1 MANPFLQFV
10 KPEKEQNPFLQF
22 ATQEQ
27 SEEQPEERPEEQ
39 PLAAT
44 PEQPPASVVEAA
56 PQEDFSGFFES
67 TPMTENPFSTFA
79 EAAKPT
85 LAPPETTT
93 AFKEAKKGVG
103 SAVEG
108 LKFMPEAIGL
118 SRLANKIKAVDQYY
132 PMYERIDAG
141 EKITRAEA
149 TAAILD
155 FAPIQRYQN
164 ASPEERLAMREK
176 EQQYIVKN
184 QQKIAEALPAFAEY
198 QKRMEPYMARVPG
211 ASDISSLSDFK
222 DWLAY
227 NVSSGAVQLI
237 PIMASA
243 VVAGAPGALAVG
255 TGMAMQEGVQNRL
268 EFILDKVKSLSSE
281 EQAQAVEDYLKATN
295 DTTTMVAIGSGVLDL
310 AGPVGTILR
319 KQFAKELGKE
329 AVKYETKAE
338 AAKAGL
344 KETPRELAEEGLTG
358 GAQEALQITGEQVIG
373 EQTGDVFSKDNV
385 KRVFDSAAAE
395 AAGSIAGSGINVG
408 TNVGQQMIQK
418 KAEELAVKEFERQLR
433 QKIIADSAD
442 KIAPVFDKLVDQY
455 KNQINPKTGNPYT
468 EVEAF
473 KLAGQALSKGVV
485 DVTDTEA
492 EPGAGESSISVLSG
506 EGTVSEPAPG
516 VEGIEPAGVAAVGD
530 IFSSVGGTEGAGVP
544 SLDAA
549 IQARANELIAEAAD
563 LGATIPMDV
572 AVERAT
578 TELTEEGGATVTPEV
593 TPAPEEL
600 TSKFSPA
607 YIEVGTLQ
615 KKLKELG
622 NRYLELKTKINSYY
636 GGDTLGRPT
645 GPRKG
650 SKRFNEAQALGEEAS
665 KTIAEYQET
674 ETAFKQARDAYMADP
689 ANQEEIARLRAE
701 REAPAETAAATT
713 PAETTTTTPA
723 ENIVETPATDPV
735 GFARVQALT
744 SFENRNSSDYSNP
757 EEAIDFGLDNLNDTL
772 TEYKVTDPYIRE
784 EAVEAYRNEIARLKK
799 EAATVSVDQATTATP
814 AETKLKPQGKPRGR
828 KPVVRTPE
836 EQAEAEAQRKQ
847 RQAIGRD
854 AIREAD
860 KAQAV
865 ITREFNPDDYATDD
879 AMKASALELLQER
892 QGALVAAYNTMAN
905 KSLAPNSKAK
915 QTAQAV
921 INHESVTDKERRD
934 AQARIA
940 ATEQTAR
947 SDLLKGAINRDL
959 DATYLVEDFGTAT
972 KAIEY
977 IIRTGSA
984 FEKLLAQRIKP
995 FLKGVKLVI
1004 VNNPERDIPN
1014 AKHRRKFLGQ
1024 DGSGEGN
1031 ATGLYAETA
1040 KGERIIYLSNVA
1052 DFEGIDNMTFLHEAV
1067 HGATMAQIV
1076 AYIEDPNSVSPQ
1088 ARAAIKSMNDIM
1100 LKAYAYYAVLKAGG
1114 RSVPGINSFALDEM
1128 YKLKVFTDLKEF
1140 VAYGLTQ
1147 PEMQQFLSAIP
1158 GNYDSSNK
1166 YGAFTKFVEAIR
1178 KIFNLGPQYKSAFID
1193 LVTVTDQLLNARG
1206 PVPSKNTIIAAANKL
1221 KKQNKTLN
1229 KIYRSQS
1236 ASKMASSLGQ
1246 LVVETRNVKDALRL
1260 LKSAYSALSVRSI
1273 RLILPTLTTMD
1284 ITRWIGDDITNIKT
1298 VNQTVTDM
1306 AGMRAKMIRELAEKT
1321 PEWIEFNRK
1330 YEKGGIA
1337 LGDVMNASTLL
1348 SVDPSANPDVAT
1360 TLQNDAQLKKLN
1372 TEYQAAL
1379 NDPAK
1384 TPKQRSAAKAKIT
1397 KRENEIKV
1405 VYEGGTVTNPDT
1417 GETYTV
1423 EGWDK
1428 LGKYG
1433 NGKGHEIYKMA
1444 KDTYEN
1450 TFNQHLKLLTDKIN
1464 NSNIPG
1470 TASNPNTPKG
1480 KLIAEITKNFQEAMK
1495 MGVYFPLMR
1504 YGNYWLRIGKGKS
1517 GEFHMFESATA
1528 RNYYAEKRAEES
1540 GKTLDEMVESQDFD
1554 VGDDLRDLR
1563 QEFEDSSQMLKDIFK
1578 ALEDSSQVDPNTGKA
1593 GISDVDALKD
1603 QVYQMYLMT
1612 LPERDIRRRFTHRQG
1627 KTGFSAD
1634 VIRNFI
1640 VSQHTAANQLSRLA
1654 YSDKLRLA
1662 IGSSYAELAGNP
1674 DRLKLSAFVDEI
1686 AMRAAAEMNPPAPGE
1701 FNWDSV
1707 ASVANQA
1714 VFYYMLTSPKSAL
1727 VQMTQL
1733 PVVGLPVLSA
1743 EYGVGKATA
1752 TALRYSNLFNK
1763 LGTTKKDANG
1773 DVITSWGEP
1782 SINDSGY
1789 VNKHPDPA
1797 YRATLKRAWEAA
1809 QDKDIFMSTYAAD
1822 MTARAKVPTQR
1833 YQGGAMRVLRW
1844 TGNLMG
1850 GAFHHM
1856 ERITREIMYMSSFEL
1871 EYARQIEQGAKPADA
1886 EKAAVNK
1893 AVDLVYESLFNYSQY
1908 NKPRLMKA
1916 GPIYKIATQFMTY
1929 PLQMTS
1935 YLVRNFYGMLPFLNK
1950 SQKKEAAIQFFGTL
1964 GMTTMFAGVVGLPGY
1979 SMIMGM
1985 AEGVREALRP
1995 DMEDEDADEY
2005 YDEDDDSNPLG
2016 MRNLDLWFREWFIP
2030 HYFGKDSSLAN
2041 AMGLTDEQALTL
2053 QRAVKMGPI
2062 SAFTD
2067 LNIGSS
2073 VSLNELWFRDDVP
2086 AENSKEALE
2095 QFVFSTM
2102 TGPFGSMATSLTGGV
2117 EDILNG
2123 DLVRGFEKLSPA
2135 FFRGA
2140 FTTYRLS
2147 QEGLQTRQGA
2157 EIKNAEFYTTGKL
2170 IGQALGF
2177 QSTTIAEIQKSNF
2190 KAKQMVEEIKDER
2203 KDLLQKLDKAF
2214 QKFDN
2219 NPSDANDE
2227 AIDDIFVEIDRYN
2240 YKNGMIPITNETIE
2254 RSLEGRAKRREMA
2267 DYGLILGEKEAAFVY
2282 PMLEKTRPL
2291 Q

>member
-27 SEEQPEERPEEQ
+27 SEEQPEERPEEQPEERPEEQ

-268 EFILDKVKSLSSE
+268 EFILDKVKSLSPE
-281 EQAQAVEDYLKATN
+281 EQAQAVEEYLKATN

-344 KETPRELAEEGLTG
+344 KETPKELAEEGLTG
-358 GAQEALQITGEQVIG
+358 GAQEVLQIAGEQVIG

-418 KAEELAVKEFERQLR
+418 KAEELAVKEFERQLK

-473 KLAGQALSKGVV
+473 KLAGQALSKGAV

-492 EPGAGESSISVLSG
+492 ESGAGEPSVSVLSG
-506 EGTVSEPAPG
+506 EGTISEPAPG
-516 VEGIEPAGVAAVGD
+516 AEGVEPAGVAAVSD
-530 IFSSVGGTEGAGVP
+530 IPSGVGGTEGAGVS

-578 TELTEEGGATVTPEV
+578 TELTETTEQAGDTTSAEP
-593 TPAPEEL
+593 TPA
-600 TSKFSPA
+600 SKFSPA

-622 NRYLELKTKINSYY
+622 DRYFELKTKINSYY

-650 SKRFNEAQALGEEAS
+650 SKRFNELETLGEEAS
-665 KTIAEYQET
+665 KVIAEYQET

-701 REAPAETAAATT
+701 REAPAVTPEVTTADVEATIT
-713 PAETTTTTPA
+713 QRKKQQDEAKDLA
-723 ENIVETPATDPV
+723 IRSV
-735 GFARVQALT
+735 
-744 SFENRNSSDYSNP
+744 NSAIADQESYSSLN
-757 EEAIDFGLDNLNDTL
+757 EAIQANRENLVDTL
-772 TEYKVTDPYIRE
+772 NEQGVTDVAVIDS
-784 EAVEAYRNEIARLKK
+784 ALAAFDVEAAKVIPGDKA
-799 EAATVSVDQATTATP
+799 ATP
-814 AETKLKPQGKPRGR
+814 AETQLQPKGKPRGR

-940 ATEQTAR
+940 AIEQTAR
-947 SDLLKGAINRDL
+947 SDVLAESTNRDL

-977 IIRTGSA
+977 IMRTGNA

-1004 VNNPERDIPN
+1004 VNNPEKDITN
-1014 AKHRRKFLGQ
+1014 AQHRRAF
-1024 DGSGEGN
+1024 SG

-1040 KGERIIYLSNVA
+1040 KGEKVIYLSNIA
-1052 DFEGIDNMTFLHEAV
+1052 DLEGINNMTFLHEAV
-1067 HGATMAQIV
+1067 HGA
-1076 AYIEDPNSVSPQ
+1076 NH
-1088 ARAAIKSMNDIM
+1088 RC
-1100 LKAYAYYAVLKAGG
+1100 
-1114 RSVPGINSFALDEM
+1114 
-1128 YKLKVFTDLKEF
+1128 
-1140 VAYGLTQ
+1140 
-1147 PEMQQFLSAIP
+1147 
-1158 GNYDSSNK
+1158 
-1166 YGAFTKFVEAIR
+1166 
-1178 KIFNLGPQYKSAFID
+1178 
-1193 LVTVTDQLLNARG
+1193 
-1206 PVPSKNTIIAAANKL
+1206 
-1221 KKQNKTLN
+1221 
-1229 KIYRSQS
+1229 
-1236 ASKMASSLGQ
+1236 
-1246 LVVETRNVKDALRL
+1246 
-1260 LKSAYSALSVRSI
+1260 
-1273 RLILPTLTTMD
+1273 
-1284 ITRWIGDDITNIKT
+1284 
-1298 VNQTVTDM
+1298 
-1306 AGMRAKMIRELAEKT
+1306 
-1321 PEWIEFNRK
+1321 
-1330 YEKGGIA
+1330 
-1337 LGDVMNASTLL
+1337 
-1348 SVDPSANPDVAT
+1348 
-1360 TLQNDAQLKKLN
+1360 
-1372 TEYQAAL
+1372 
-1379 NDPAK
+1379 
-1384 TPKQRSAAKAKIT
+1384 
-1397 KRENEIKV
+1397 
-1405 VYEGGTVTNPDT
+1405 
-1417 GETYTV
+1417 
-1423 EGWDK
+1423 
-1428 LGKYG
+1428 GK
-1433 NGKGHEIYKMA
+1433 
-1444 KDTYEN
+1444 
-1450 TFNQHLKLLTDKIN
+1450 
-1464 NSNIPG
+1464 
-1470 TASNPNTPKG
+1470 
-1480 KLIAEITKNFQEAMK
+1480 
-1495 MGVYFPLMR
+1495 
-1504 YGNYWLRIGKGKS
+1504 
-1517 GEFHMFESATA
+1517 
-1528 RNYYAEKRAEES
+1528 
-1540 GKTLDEMVESQDFD
+1540 
-1554 VGDDLRDLR
+1554 
-1563 QEFEDSSQMLKDIFK
+1563 
-1578 ALEDSSQVDPNTGKA
+1578 
-1593 GISDVDALKD
+1593 
-1603 QVYQMYLMT
+1603 
-1612 LPERDIRRRFTHRQG
+1612 
-1627 KTGFSAD
+1627 
-1634 VIRNFI
+1634 
-1640 VSQHTAANQLSRLA
+1640 
-1654 YSDKLRLA
+1654 
-1662 IGSSYAELAGNP
+1662 
-1674 DRLKLSAFVDEI
+1674 
-1686 AMRAAAEMNPPAPGE
+1686 
-1701 FNWDSV
+1701 
-1707 ASVANQA
+1707 
-1714 VFYYMLTSPKSAL
+1714 
-1727 VQMTQL
+1727 
-1733 PVVGLPVLSA
+1733 
-1743 EYGVGKATA
+1743 
-1752 TALRYSNLFNK
+1752 
-1763 LGTTKKDANG
+1763 
-1773 DVITSWGEP
+1773 
-1782 SINDSGY
+1782 
-1789 VNKHPDPA
+1789 
-1797 YRATLKRAWEAA
+1797 
-1809 QDKDIFMSTYAAD
+1809 
-1822 MTARAKVPTQR
+1822 
-1833 YQGGAMRVLRW
+1833 
-1844 TGNLMG
+1844 
-1850 GAFHHM
+1850 
-1856 ERITREIMYMSSFEL
+1856 
-1871 EYARQIEQGAKPADA
+1871 
-1886 EKAAVNK
+1886 
-1893 AVDLVYESLFNYSQY
+1893 
-1908 NKPRLMKA
+1908 
-1916 GPIYKIATQFMTY
+1916 
-1929 PLQMTS
+1929 
-1935 YLVRNFYGMLPFLNK
+1935 
-1950 SQKKEAAIQFFGTL
+1950 
-1964 GMTTMFAGVVGLPGY
+1964 
-1979 SMIMGM
+1979 
-1985 AEGVREALRP
+1985 
-1995 DMEDEDADEY
+1995 
-2005 YDEDDDSNPLG
+2005 
-2016 MRNLDLWFREWFIP
+2016 
-2030 HYFGKDSSLAN
+2030 
-2041 AMGLTDEQALTL
+2041 
-2053 QRAVKMGPI
+2053 
-2062 SAFTD
+2062 
-2067 LNIGSS
+2067 
-2073 VSLNELWFRDDVP
+2073 
-2086 AENSKEALE
+2086 
-2095 QFVFSTM
+2095 
-2102 TGPFGSMATSLTGGV
+2102 
-2117 EDILNG
+2117 
-2123 DLVRGFEKLSPA
+2123 
-2135 FFRGA
+2135 
-2140 FTTYRLS
+2140 
-2147 QEGLQTRQGA
+2147 
-2157 EIKNAEFYTTGKL
+2157 
-2170 IGQALGF
+2170 
-2177 QSTTIAEIQKSNF
+2177 
-2190 KAKQMVEEIKDER
+2190 
-2203 KDLLQKLDKAF
+2203 
-2214 QKFDN
+2214 
-2219 NPSDANDE
+2219 
-2227 AIDDIFVEIDRYN
+2227 
-2240 YKNGMIPITNETIE
+2240 
-2254 RSLEGRAKRREMA
+2254 
-2267 DYGLILGEKEAAFVY
+2267 
-2282 PMLEKTRPL
+2282 
-2291 Q
+2291 

>member
-1 MANPFLQFV
+1 
-10 KPEKEQNPFLQF
+10 
-22 ATQEQ
+22 
-27 SEEQPEERPEEQ
+27 
-39 PLAAT
+39 
-44 PEQPPASVVEAA
+44 
-56 PQEDFSGFFES
+56 
-67 TPMTENPFSTFA
+67 
-79 EAAKPT
+79 
-85 LAPPETTT
+85 
-93 AFKEAKKGVG
+93 
-103 SAVEG
+103 
-108 LKFMPEAIGL
+108 
-118 SRLANKIKAVDQYY
+118 
-132 PMYERIDAG
+132 
-141 EKITRAEA
+141 
-149 TAAILD
+149 
-155 FAPIQRYQN
+155 
-164 ASPEERLAMREK
+164 
-176 EQQYIVKN
+176 
-184 QQKIAEALPAFAEY
+184 
-198 QKRMEPYMARVPG
+198 VP
-211 ASDISSLSDFK
+211 
-222 DWLAY
+222 
-227 NVSSGAVQLI
+227 
-237 PIMASA
+237 
-243 VVAGAPGALAVG
+243 
-255 TGMAMQEGVQNRL
+255 
-268 EFILDKVKSLSSE
+268 
-281 EQAQAVEDYLKATN
+281 
-295 DTTTMVAIGSGVLDL
+295 
-310 AGPVGTILR
+310 
-319 KQFAKELGKE
+319 
-329 AVKYETKAE
+329 
-338 AAKAGL
+338 
-344 KETPRELAEEGLTG
+344 
-358 GAQEALQITGEQVIG
+358 
-373 EQTGDVFSKDNV
+373 
-385 KRVFDSAAAE
+385 
-395 AAGSIAGSGINVG
+395 
-408 TNVGQQMIQK
+408 
-418 KAEELAVKEFERQLR
+418 
-433 QKIIADSAD
+433 
-442 KIAPVFDKLVDQY
+442 
-455 KNQINPKTGNPYT
+455 
-468 EVEAF
+468 
-473 KLAGQALSKGVV
+473 
-485 DVTDTEA
+485 
-492 EPGAGESSISVLSG
+492 SG

-516 VEGIEPAGVAAVGD
+516 AERVGPGGVAAVSD
-530 IFSSVGGTEGAGVP
+530 IPSSVGETEGAGVP

-572 AVERAT
+572 AIERAT
-578 TELTEEGGATVTPEV
+578 TELTETIEPDVTSEVITATP
-593 TPAPEEL
+593 
-600 TSKFSPA
+600 
-607 YIEVGTLQ
+607 
-615 KKLKELG
+615 
-622 NRYLELKTKINSYY
+622 
-636 GGDTLGRPT
+636 
-645 GPRKG
+645 
-650 SKRFNEAQALGEEAS
+650 
-665 KTIAEYQET
+665 T
-674 ETAFKQARDAYMADP
+674 ETTT
-689 ANQEEIARLRAE
+689 AE
-701 REAPAETAAATT
+701 LATT
-713 PAETTTTTPA
+713 PATPATPATTAPATAASPQTPKFGFKTEKGSVYSVDEQNKTSRTKMSEGEGKGTTYDPHAVLYVSPEDAKSVLSDMQSGALDKSASVRLGYVDTKNNVFKSVKDVSEIPAEAEPLVATVDKKKNQVITFYKAKLNPAIGLSPIEKLYTPDGMANTHIGNKIVELFGQTESTTTPSSTPATTTTPA
-723 ENIVETPATDPV
+723 ET
-735 GFARVQALT
+735 Q
-744 SFENRNSSDYSNP
+744 
-757 EEAIDFGLDNLNDTL
+757 
-772 TEYKVTDPYIRE
+772 
-784 EAVEAYRNEIARLKK
+784 
-799 EAATVSVDQATTATP
+799 
-814 AETKLKPQGKPRGR
+814 LKPKGKPRGR

-865 ITREFNPDDYATDD
+865 ITREFNLDDYATED
-879 AMKASALELLQER
+879 AAKASALELLQER

-977 IIRTGSA
+977 IMRTGSA

-1076 AYIEDPNSVSPQ
+1076 AYIKDPNSVSPQ

-1114 RSVPGINSFALDEM
+1114 RSVPGINSLALDEM

-1193 LVTVTDQLLNARG
+1193 LVTVTDQLLSARG
-1206 PVPSKNTIIAAANKL
+1206 PVPSKNTIIAAANKVA
-1221 KKQNKTLN
+1221 KQNKTLN

-1236 ASKMASSLGQ
+1236 ASKIASSIGQ
-1246 LVVETRNVKDALRL
+1246 LFVETRSVKDALRL
-1260 LKSAYSALSVRSI
+1260 LNL
-1273 RLILPTLTTMD
+1273 
-1284 ITRWIGDDITNIKT
+1284 KT

-1330 YEKGGIA
+1330 YEQGGIA
-1337 LGDVMNASTLL
+1337 LGDVTNASTLL
-1348 SVDPSANPDVAT
+1348 NVDPSANPDVAT
-1360 TLQNDAQLKKLN
+1360 ALQNDAQLKQLN

-1384 TPKQRSAAKAKIT
+1384 TPKQRSAAKARVT
-1397 KRENEIKV
+1397 KRENDIKV

-1417 GETYTV
+1417 NESYTM

-1433 NGKGHEIYKMA
+1433 KGKGHEIYKMA

-1450 TFNQHLKLLTDKIN
+1450 TFNMHMQLLTDKIN
-1464 NSNIPG
+1464 KSNIPG

-1517 GEFHMFESATA
+1517 GEFYMFESATA
-1528 RNYYAEKRAEES
+1528 RNYYAAKRAEES
-1540 GKTLDEMVESQDFD
+1540 GKTLDEMVESQEFD

-1563 QEFEDSSQMLKDIFK
+1563 KEFEDSSQMLKDIFK

-1612 LPERDIRRRFTHRQG
+1612 LPERDIRRKFTHRQG

-1662 IGSSYAELAGNP
+1662 IGSAYAELAGNP

-1686 AMRAAAEMNPPAPGE
+1686 AMRAAAEMSPAAPGE

-1714 VFYYMLTSPKSAL
+1714 VFFYMLTSPKSAL

-1733 PVVGLPVLSA
+1733 PIVGLPVLSA

-1763 LGTTKKDANG
+1763 LGTTKKDKNG
-1773 DVITSWGEP
+1773 DVITEWGQP

-1797 YRATLKRAWEAA
+1797 YRAVLKRAWEAG
-1809 QDKDIFMSTYAAD
+1809 QDKDLYGATFASD

-1850 GAFHHM
+1850 GSFHHM

-1871 EYARQIEQGAKPADA
+1871 EYARQIKQGAKPADA

-1893 AVDLVYESLFNYSQY
+1893 AVDLVYESLFNYTQY

-1916 GPIYKIATQFMTY
+1916 GAIPKIATQFMTY

-1935 YLVRNFYGMLPFLNK
+1935 YLVRNFIGMLPFLNK
-1950 SQKKEAAIQFFGTL
+1950 SQKKEAAIQFFGTI
-1964 GMTTMFAGVVGLPGY
+1964 GMTGMFAGVVGLPGY

-2005 YDEDDDSNPLG
+2005 YDDDDDGNPLG
-2016 MRNLDLWFREWFIP
+2016 KRNLDLWFREWFIP
-2030 HYFGKDSSLAN
+2030 TYFGPNSDLAS
-2041 AMGLTDEQALTL
+2041 AMGLTEEQALTL
-2053 QRAVKMGPI
+2053 QRAVKLGPI

-2073 VSLNELWFRDDVP
+2073 VSLNNLFFDNDVP

-2095 QFVFSTM
+2095 QFAFSTM
-2102 TGPFGSMATSLTGGV
+2102 TGPFGSMATSLAGAY
-2117 EDILNG
+2117 DDFNNG

-2157 EIKNAEFYTTGKL
+2157 EIKDAEFYTTGKL
-2170 IGQALGF
+2170 VGQALGF
-2177 QSTTIAEIQKSNF
+2177 QSTTVAEIQKSNF
-2190 KAKQMVEEIKDER
+2190 IAKQMVLDIQKER

-2214 QKFDN
+2214 QKSDN
-2219 NPSDANDE
+2219 NPSDANEE

>member
-1 MANPFLQFV
+1 MANFSFEDALGPRPKGFSFEEAF
-10 KPEKEQNPFLQF
+10 KPLEEEKEDESIFRSIADVPLSLGRGAVQGVRFLADTFGADNPVSNAL
-22 ATQEQ
+22 
-27 SEEQPEERPEEQ
+27 R
-39 PLAAT
+39 
-44 PEQPPASVVEAA
+44 
-56 PQEDFSGFFES
+56 G
-67 TPMTENPFSTFA
+67 TEGYIGDLMSA
-79 EAAKPT
+79 GAKRD
-85 LAPPETTT
+85 AKEISRIM
-93 AFKEAKKGVG
+93 KEAEDKGVG
-103 SAVEG
+103 AQLLAALKALTIAPVDLVTQALGTAAPTILGGIAGLAVKGG
-108 LKFMPEAIGL
+108 LKAGATAAQIASGSKLAGQIGAGVGGAMGAGVVKSTIYDVVYEEVLKKTKSEEIAKAKAQEAQSYTGDNWDSILGGTALGTIAGITGIEKNIVGRL
-118 SRLANKIKAVDQYY
+118 SAKKAAQ
-132 PMYERIDAG
+132 EAG
-141 EKITRAEA
+141 EKAAAEVVKT
-149 TAAILD
+149 TAKKSI
-155 FAPIQRYQN
+155 
-164 ASPEERLAMREK
+164 
-176 EQQYIVKN
+176 
-184 QQKIAEALPAFAEY
+184 
-198 QKRMEPYMARVPG
+198 
-211 ASDISSLSDFK
+211 
-222 DWLAY
+222 
-227 NVSSGAVQLI
+227 
-237 PIMASA
+237 
-243 VVAGAPGALAVG
+243 AGAAA
-255 TGMAMQEGVQNRL
+255 
-268 EFILDKVKSLSSE
+268 
-281 EQAQAVEDYLKATN
+281 
-295 DTTTMVAIGSGVLDL
+295 
-310 AGPVGTILR
+310 
-319 KQFAKELGKE
+319 KE
-329 AVKYETKAE
+329 AVPE
-338 AAKAGL
+338 
-344 KETPRELAEEGLTG
+344 
-358 GAQEALQITGEQVIG
+358 GAQAGQEQLAANIALQREGFDVPTFRGVAGQIALEGTLSSVLGAGVEATGRLVTPQEQQ
-373 EQTGDVFSKDNV
+373 ETQELKDLE
-385 KRVFDSAAAE
+385 KL
-395 AAGSIAGSGINVG
+395 SGQEKVV
-408 TNVGQQMIQK
+408 TTS
-418 KAEELAVKEFERQLR
+418 E
-433 QKIIADSAD
+433 D
-442 KIAPVFDKLVDQY
+442 KIAPVFDQLVDQY
-455 KNQINPKTGNPYT
+455 KAEGAT
-468 EVEAF
+468 EAEAF
-473 KLAGQALSKGVV
+473 KLAGQAILVQRLDDVSKGVV
-485 DVTDTEA
+485 DVTDTKA
-492 EPGAGESSISVLSG
+492 KPGAGAPSVSVPSG

-516 VEGIEPAGVAAVGD
+516 VEGVEPAGVAAVSD
-530 IFSSVGGTEGAGVP
+530 ISSGVGGTEGAGVP

-578 TELTEEGGATVTPEV
+578 TELTEEGDTTSVEP
-593 TPAPEEL
+593 TPA
-600 TSKFSPA
+600 SKFSPA

-665 KTIAEYQET
+665 KILTEYQET

-689 ANQEEIARLRAE
+689 ANQEEIAKLRAE
-701 REAPAETAAATT
+701 REAPADTT
-713 PAETTTTTPA
+713 PADTTPA
-723 ENIVETPATDPV
+723 DTTPADTTPLILLIQPLLIQPLLIQPLPADTTPADTTPADTTPADTTPAT
-735 GFARVQALT
+735 
-744 SFENRNSSDYSNP
+744 
-757 EEAIDFGLDNLNDTL
+757 
-772 TEYKVTDPYIRE
+772 
-784 EAVEAYRNEIARLKK
+784 
-799 EAATVSVDQATTATP
+799 TTTP

-865 ITREFNPDDYATDD
+865 ITREFNLDDYATED
-879 AMKASALELLQER
+879 AAKASALELLQER

-940 ATEQTAR
+940 ATEQTTAR
-947 SDLLKGAINRDL
+947 SDLLTGATNQDL

-977 IIRTGSA
+977 IMRTGSA

-1014 AKHRRKFLGQ
+1014 AKLRRKFRG
-1024 DGSGEGN
+1024 
-1031 ATGLYAETA
+1031 ATGMYAETA
-1040 KGERIIYLSNVA
+1040 KGERTIYLSNIA
-1052 DFEGIDNMTFLHEAV
+1052 NLEGISNMTFLHEAV
-1067 HGATMAQIV
+1067 HGATMAQIN
-1076 AYIEDPNSVSPQ
+1076 AYIKDPNSVSPQ

-1100 LKAYAYYAVLKAGG
+1100 LKAYAYYAILKAGG
-1114 RSVPGINSFALDEM
+1114 RSVRGVDSIALDDM
-1128 YKLKVFTDLKEF
+1128 DKLKVFIDLKEF

-1193 LVTVTDQLLNARG
+1193 LVAVTDQLLSARG
-1206 PVPSKNTIIAAANKL
+1206 PVPSKNTIIAAANKVA
-1221 KKQNKTLN
+1221 KQNKTLN

-1236 ASKMASSLGQ
+1236 ASKIASSIGQ
-1246 LVVETRNVKDALRL
+1246 LFVETRSVKDALRL
-1260 LKSAYSALSVRSI
+1260 LKSVYGALKVGSI
-1273 RLILPTLTTMD
+1273 RTILPTLTTMD
-1284 ITRWIGDDITNIKT
+1284 ITRLVGDDIANLKT

-1330 YEKGGIA
+1330 YEQGGIA

-1360 TLQNDAQLKKLN
+1360 ALQNDAQLKQLN

-1384 TPKQRSAAKAKIT
+1384 TPKQRSAAKARVT
-1397 KRENEIKV
+1397 KRENDIKV

-1417 GETYTV
+1417 NETYTM

-1433 NGKGHEIYKMA
+1433 KGKGHEIYKMA

-1464 NSNIPG
+1464 KSNIPG

-1517 GEFHMFESATA
+1517 GEFYMFESATA
-1528 RNYYAEKRAEES
+1528 RNYYAAKRAEES
-1540 GKTLDEMVESQDFD
+1540 GKTLDEMVESQEFD

-1563 QEFEDSSQMLKDIFK
+1563 KEFEDSSQMLKDIFK

-1612 LPERDIRRRFTHRQG
+1612 LPERDIRRKFTHRQG

-1662 IGSSYAELAGNP
+1662 IGSAYAELAGNP

-1686 AMRAAAEMNPPAPGE
+1686 AMRAAAEMSPAAPGE

-1752 TALRYSNLFNK
+1752 TAIRYSNLFNK

-1773 DVITSWGEP
+1773 DIITSWGEP

-1850 GAFHHM
+1850 GAFHHL

-1893 AVDLVYESLFNYSQY
+1893 AVDLVYESLFNYTQY

-1916 GPIYKIATQFMTY
+1916 GAIPKIATQFMTY

-1935 YLVRNFYGMLPFLNK
+1935 YLVRNFIGMLPFLNK
-1950 SQKKEAAIQFFGTL
+1950 SQKKEAAIQFFGTI
-1964 GMTTMFAGVVGLPGY
+1964 GMTAMFAGVVGLPGY

-2005 YDEDDDSNPLG
+2005 YDDDDEGNPLG
-2016 MRNLDLWFREWFIP
+2016 KRNLDLWLREWFIP
-2030 HYFGKDSSLAN
+2030 TYFGPDSGLAS
-2041 AMGLTDEQALTL
+2041 AMGLTEEQALTL
-2053 QRAVKMGPI
+2053 QRAVKLGPI

-2073 VSLNELWFRDDVP
+2073 VSLNNLFFDSDVP

-2095 QFVFSTM
+2095 QFAFSTM
-2102 TGPFGSMATSLTGGV
+2102 TGPFGSMATSLAGAY
-2117 EDILNG
+2117 DDFNNG

-2157 EIKNAEFYTTGKL
+2157 EIKDAEFYTTGKL
-2170 IGQALGF
+2170 VGQALGF
-2177 QSTTIAEIQKSNF
+2177 QSTTVAEIQKSNF
-2190 KAKQMVEEIKDER
+2190 IAKQMVLDIQKER

-2214 QKFDN
+2214 QKSDN
-2219 NPSDANDE
+2219 NPSDANEE

>member
-268 EFILDKVKSLSSE
+268 QFILDKVKSLPPE
-281 EQAQAVEDYLKATN
+281 EQAQAVEEYLKATN

-455 KNQINPKTGNPYT
+455 KAQGAS
-468 EVEAF
+468 EAEAF

-492 EPGAGESSISVLSG
+492 EPGAGESSVSVPSG

-516 VEGIEPAGVAAVGD
+516 AEGIEPAGVAAVGD
-530 IFSSVGGTEGAGVP
+530 IPSSIGGTEGAGVP

-622 NRYLELKTKINSYY
+622 DRYLELKTKINSYY

-799 EAATVSVDQATTATP
+799 EAATVSVDQATTTTP

-947 SDLLKGAINRDL
+947 SDVLAESTNRDL

-977 IIRTGSA
+977 IMRTGNA

-1004 VNNPERDIPN
+1004 VSNPEKDIPN
-1014 AKHRRKFLGQ
+1014 AKHRRAFRG
-1024 DGSGEGN
+1024 

-1040 KGERIIYLSNVA
+1040 KGERTIYLSNIA
-1052 DFEGIDNMTFLHEAV
+1052 DLEGINNMTFLHEAV
-1067 HGATMAQIV
+1067 HGATMAQIN
-1076 AYIEDPNSVSPQ
+1076 AYIKDPSSVSPE
-1088 ARAAIKSMNDIM
+1088 AREAIKGMNDVM
-1100 LKAYAYYAVLKAGG
+1100 LQAYKYYAVLNVAGKTD
-1114 RSVPGINSFALDEM
+1114 PLQDAL
-1128 YKLKVFTDLKEF
+1128 YNLGAFSDLKEF

-1147 PEMQQFLSAIP
+1147 PEMQNFLMSIP
-1158 GNYDSSNK
+1158 GNYKFPEKVPNR
-1166 YGAFTKFVEAIR
+1166 GALTKFIDSIR
-1178 KIFNLGPQYKSAFID
+1178 KMFNLGPQHASAFQD
-1193 LVTVTDQLLNARG
+1193 LVVVTDQLLRAPG

-1246 LVVETRNVKDALRL
+1246 LILETRNVKDALRL

-1273 RLILPTLTTMD
+1273 RLVLPTLTTMD
-1284 ITRWIGDDITNIKT
+1284 ITRWIGDDIANLKT

-1464 NSNIPG
+1464 KSNIPG

-1662 IGSSYAELAGNP
+1662 IGSAYAELAGNP

-1686 AMRAAAEMNPPAPGE
+1686 AMRAAAEMSPAAPGE

-1743 EYGVGKATA
+1743 EYGMGKATA
-1752 TALRYSNLFNK
+1752 TAIRYSNLFNK

-1964 GMTTMFAGVVGLPGY
+1964 GMTTMFAGLVGLPGY

>member
-1 MANPFLQFV
+1 MAFVPFTGELDPPEKQASQFV
-10 KPEKEQNPFLQF
+10 PFTGELDPPKEP
-22 ATQEQ
+22 QEQ
-27 SEEQPEERPEEQ
+27 LKEEDESFLRSIADV
-39 PLAAT
+39 PLSLGRGAVQGVRFLADT
-44 PEQPPASVVEAA
+44 FGADNPVSNALR
-56 PQEDFSGFFES
+56 S
-67 TPMTENPFSTFA
+67 TEGYIGDLMSA
-79 EAAKPT
+79 GAKRD
-85 LAPPETTT
+85 AKEISRIM
-93 AFKEAKKGVG
+93 KEAEDKGVG
-103 SAVEG
+103 AQLLAALKALTIAPVDLVTQALGTAAPTILGGVAGLAIKGG
-108 LKFMPEAIGL
+108 LKAGATAAQIASGSKLAGQIGAGVGGAMGAGVVKSTIYDVVYEEVLKKTKSEEIAKAKAQEAQSYTGDNWDSILGGTALGTIAGITGIEKNIVGRL
-118 SRLANKIKAVDQYY
+118 SAKKAAQ
-132 PMYERIDAG
+132 EAG
-141 EKITRAEA
+141 EK
-149 TAAILD
+149 
-155 FAPIQRYQN
+155 
-164 ASPEERLAMREK
+164 
-176 EQQYIVKN
+176 
-184 QQKIAEALPAFAEY
+184 
-198 QKRMEPYMARVPG
+198 
-211 ASDISSLSDFK
+211 
-222 DWLAY
+222 
-227 NVSSGAVQLI
+227 
-237 PIMASA
+237 
-243 VVAGAPGALAVG
+243 
-255 TGMAMQEGVQNRL
+255 
-268 EFILDKVKSLSSE
+268 
-281 EQAQAVEDYLKATN
+281 
-295 DTTTMVAIGSGVLDL
+295 
-310 AGPVGTILR
+310 
-319 KQFAKELGKE
+319 
-329 AVKYETKAE
+329 
-338 AAKAGL
+338 
-344 KETPRELAEEGLTG
+344 
-358 GAQEALQITGEQVIG
+358 
-373 EQTGDVFSKDNV
+373 
-385 KRVFDSAAAE
+385 AAAE
-395 AAGSIAGSGINVG
+395 VVKTTAKKSIAGAGAREAIPEAAQASQEQLAGNIALQREGFDVPTFRGVAGQGALEGLLSFGLGVGVEATGRLVTPQEQQETQELKDLEKLSGQEKVV
-408 TNVGQQMIQK
+408 TTS
-418 KAEELAVKEFERQLR
+418 E
-433 QKIIADSAD
+433 D
-442 KIAPVFDKLVDQY
+442 KIAPVFDQLVDQY
-455 KNQINPKTGNPYT
+455 KAEGAT
-468 EVEAF
+468 EAEAF
-473 KLAGQALSKGVV
+473 KLAGQAILVQRLDDVSKGVV
-485 DVTDTEA
+485 DVTDTKTK
-492 EPGAGESSISVLSG
+492 PGAGAPSVSVPSG

-516 VEGIEPAGVAAVGD
+516 VEGVEPAGVAAVSD
-530 IFSSVGGTEGAGVP
+530 ISSGVGGTEGAGVP

-572 AVERAT
+572 AIERAT
-578 TELTEEGGATVTPEV
+578 TELTETIEPDVTSEVITATP
-593 TPAPEEL
+593 
-600 TSKFSPA
+600 
-607 YIEVGTLQ
+607 
-615 KKLKELG
+615 
-622 NRYLELKTKINSYY
+622 
-636 GGDTLGRPT
+636 
-645 GPRKG
+645 
-650 SKRFNEAQALGEEAS
+650 
-665 KTIAEYQET
+665 T
-674 ETAFKQARDAYMADP
+674 ETTT
-689 ANQEEIARLRAE
+689 AE
-701 REAPAETAAATT
+701 LATT
-713 PAETTTTTPA
+713 PATTAPATAASPQTETTPLKFGLA
-723 ENIVETPATDPV
+723 SSIVETPKV
-735 GFARVQALT
+735 GFKTEKGSVYSVDEQNKTSRTKMSEGEGKGTTYDPHAVLYVSPEDAKSVLSDMQSGALDKSASVRLGYVDT
-744 SFENRNSSDYSNP
+744 KNNVFKSVKDVSEIP
-757 EEAIDFGLDNLNDTL
+757 AEAEPL
-772 TEYKVTDPYIRE
+772 V
-784 EAVEAYRNEIARLKK
+784 
-799 EAATVSVDQATTATP
+799 ATVDKKKNQVITFYKAKLNPAIGLSPIEKLYTPDGMANTHIGNKIVELFGQTESTTTPSSTPATTTTP

-865 ITREFNPDDYATDD
+865 ITREFNLDDYATED
-879 AMKASALELLQER
+879 AAKASALELLQER

-940 ATEQTAR
+940 ATEQTTAR
-947 SDLLKGAINRDL
+947 SDLLTGATNQDL

-977 IIRTGSA
+977 IMRTGSA

-1014 AKHRRKFLGQ
+1014 AKLRRKFRG
-1024 DGSGEGN
+1024 
-1031 ATGLYAETA
+1031 ATGMYAETA
-1040 KGERIIYLSNVA
+1040 KGERTIYLSNIA
-1052 DFEGIDNMTFLHEAV
+1052 NLEGISNMTFLHEAV
-1067 HGATMAQIV
+1067 HGATMAQIN
-1076 AYIEDPNSVSPQ
+1076 AYIKDPNSVSPQ
-1088 ARAAIKSMNDIM
+1088 AREAIKSMNDIM
-1100 LKAYAYYAVLKAGG
+1100 LKAYAYYAILKAGG
-1114 RSVPGINSFALDEM
+1114 RSVRGVDSIALDDM
-1128 YKLKVFTDLKEF
+1128 DKLKVFIDLKEF

-1158 GNYDSSNK
+1158 GNYGSSNK
-1166 YGAFTKFVEAIR
+1166 YGAFNKFIDAIR

-1193 LVTVTDQLLNARG
+1193 LVAVTDQLLSARG
-1206 PVPSKNTIIAAANKL
+1206 PVPSKNTIIAAANKVA
-1221 KKQNKTLN
+1221 KQNKTLN

-1236 ASKMASSLGQ
+1236 ASKIASSIGQ
-1246 LVVETRNVKDALRL
+1246 LFVETRSVKDALRL
-1260 LKSAYSALSVRSI
+1260 LKSVYGALKVGSI
-1273 RLILPTLTTMD
+1273 RTILPTLTTMD
-1284 ITRWIGDDITNIKT
+1284 ITRLVGDDIANLKT

-1330 YEKGGIA
+1330 YEQGGIA

-1360 TLQNDAQLKKLN
+1360 ALQNDAQLKQLN

-1384 TPKQRSAAKAKIT
+1384 TPKQRSAAKARVT
-1397 KRENEIKV
+1397 KRENDIKV

-1417 GETYTV
+1417 NESYTM

-1428 LGKYG
+1428 LGKYDK
-1433 NGKGHEIYKMA
+1433 GKGHEIYKMA

-1464 NSNIPG
+1464 KSNIPG

-1517 GEFHMFESATA
+1517 GEFYMFESATA
-1528 RNYYAEKRAEES
+1528 RNYYAAKRAEES
-1540 GKTLDEMVESQDFD
+1540 GKTLDEMVESQEFD

-1563 QEFEDSSQMLKDIFK
+1563 KEFEDSSQMLKDIFK

-1612 LPERDIRRRFTHRQG
+1612 LPERDIRRKFTHRQG

-1634 VIRNFI
+1634 VIRNFV

-1662 IGSSYAELAGNP
+1662 IGSAYAELAGNP

-1686 AMRAAAEMNPPAPGE
+1686 AMRAAAEMSPAAPGE

-1850 GAFHHM
+1850 GAFHHL

-1893 AVDLVYESLFNYSQY
+1893 AVDLVYESLFNYTQY

-1916 GPIYKIATQFMTY
+1916 GAIPKIATQFMTY

-1935 YLVRNFYGMLPFLNK
+1935 YLVRNFIGMLPFLNK
-1950 SQKKEAAIQFFGTL
+1950 SQKKEAAIQFFGTI
-1964 GMTTMFAGVVGLPGY
+1964 GMTGMFAGVVGLPGY

-2005 YDEDDDSNPLG
+2005 YDDDDEGNPLG
-2016 MRNLDLWFREWFIP
+2016 KRNLDLWFREWFIP
-2030 HYFGKDSSLAN
+2030 TYFGPDSGLAS
-2041 AMGLTDEQALTL
+2041 AMGLTEEQALTL
-2053 QRAVKMGPI
+2053 QRAVKLGPI

-2073 VSLNELWFRDDVP
+2073 VSLNNLFFDSDVP

-2095 QFVFSTM
+2095 QFAFSTM
-2102 TGPFGSMATSLTGGV
+2102 TGPFGSMATSLAGAY
-2117 EDILNG
+2117 DDFNNG

-2157 EIKNAEFYTTGKL
+2157 EIKDAEFYTTGKL
-2170 IGQALGF
+2170 VGQALGF
-2177 QSTTIAEIQKSNF
+2177 QSTTVAEIQKSNF
-2190 KAKQMVEEIKDER
+2190 IAKQMVLDIQKER

-2214 QKFDN
+2214 QKSDN
-2219 NPSDANDE
+2219 NPSDANEE

>member
-1 MANPFLQFV
+1 MANFSFEDALGPRPKGFSFEEAF
-10 KPEKEQNPFLQF
+10 KPLEEEKEDESIFRSIADVPLSLGRGAVQGVRFLADTFGADNPVSNAL
-22 ATQEQ
+22 
-27 SEEQPEERPEEQ
+27 R
-39 PLAAT
+39 
-44 PEQPPASVVEAA
+44 
-56 PQEDFSGFFES
+56 S
-67 TPMTENPFSTFA
+67 TEGYIGDLMSA
-79 EAAKPT
+79 GAKRD
-85 LAPPETTT
+85 AKEISRIM
-93 AFKEAKKGVG
+93 KEAEDKGVG
-103 SAVEG
+103 AQLLAALKALTIAPVDLVTQALGTAAPTILGGIAGLAIKGG
-108 LKFMPEAIGL
+108 LKAGATAAQIASGSKLAGQIGAGVGGAMGAGVVKSTIYDVVYEEVLKKTGSEEIAKAKAQEAQSYTGDNWDSILGGTALGTIAGITGIEKNIVGRL
-118 SRLANKIKAVDQYY
+118 SAKKAAQ
-132 PMYERIDAG
+132 EAG
-141 EKITRAEA
+141 EKAAAEVVKT
-149 TAAILD
+149 TAKKSI
-155 FAPIQRYQN
+155 
-164 ASPEERLAMREK
+164 
-176 EQQYIVKN
+176 
-184 QQKIAEALPAFAEY
+184 
-198 QKRMEPYMARVPG
+198 
-211 ASDISSLSDFK
+211 
-222 DWLAY
+222 
-227 NVSSGAVQLI
+227 
-237 PIMASA
+237 
-243 VVAGAPGALAVG
+243 AGAAA
-255 TGMAMQEGVQNRL
+255 
-268 EFILDKVKSLSSE
+268 
-281 EQAQAVEDYLKATN
+281 
-295 DTTTMVAIGSGVLDL
+295 
-310 AGPVGTILR
+310 
-319 KQFAKELGKE
+319 KE
-329 AVKYETKAE
+329 AVPE
-338 AAKAGL
+338 
-344 KETPRELAEEGLTG
+344 
-358 GAQEALQITGEQVIG
+358 GAQAGQEQLAANIALQREGFDVPTFRGVAGQIALEGTLSSVLGAGVEATGRLVTPQEQQ
-373 EQTGDVFSKDNV
+373 ETQELKDLE
-385 KRVFDSAAAE
+385 KL
-395 AAGSIAGSGINVG
+395 SGQEKVV
-408 TNVGQQMIQK
+408 TTS
-418 KAEELAVKEFERQLR
+418 E
-433 QKIIADSAD
+433 D
-442 KIAPVFDKLVDQY
+442 KIAPVFDQLVDQY
-455 KNQINPKTGNPYT
+455 KAEGAT
-468 EVEAF
+468 EAEAF
-473 KLAGQALSKGVV
+473 KLAGQAILVQRLDDVSKGVV
-485 DVTDTEA
+485 DVTDTKA
-492 EPGAGESSISVLSG
+492 KPGAGAPSVSVPSG
-506 EGTVSEPAPG
+506 EGTISEPAPG
-516 VEGIEPAGVAAVGD
+516 AERVGPGGVAAVSD
-530 IFSSVGGTEGAGVP
+530 IPSSVGETEGAGVP

-578 TELTEEGGATVTPEV
+578 TELTEEGDTTSVEP
-593 TPAPEEL
+593 TPA
-600 TSKFSPA
+600 SKFSPA

-701 REAPAETAAATT
+701 REAPAETAVATPPADTT
-713 PAETTTTTPA
+713 PADTTPA
-723 ENIVETPATDPV
+723 DTTPA
-735 GFARVQALT
+735 
-744 SFENRNSSDYSNP
+744 
-757 EEAIDFGLDNLNDTL
+757 DT
-772 TEYKVTDPYIRE
+772 TPADTTPADTTP
-784 EAVEAYRNEIARLKK
+784 AD
-799 EAATVSVDQATTATP
+799 TTPATTATP

-1076 AYIEDPNSVSPQ
+1076 AYIKDPNSVSPQ

-1114 RSVPGINSFALDEM
+1114 RSVPGINSLALDEM

-1166 YGAFTKFVEAIR
+1166 YGAFNKFIDAIR

-1193 LVTVTDQLLNARG
+1193 LVAVTDQLLSARG
-1206 PVPSKNTIIAAANKL
+1206 PVPSKNTIIAAANKVA
-1221 KKQNKTLN
+1221 KQNKTLN

-1236 ASKMASSLGQ
+1236 ASKIASSIGQ
-1246 LVVETRNVKDALRL
+1246 LFVETRSVKDALRL
-1260 LKSAYSALSVRSI
+1260 LKSVYGALKVGSI
-1273 RLILPTLTTMD
+1273 RTILPTLTTMD
-1284 ITRWIGDDITNIKT
+1284 ITRLVGDDIANLKT

-1330 YEKGGIA
+1330 YEQGGIA

-1360 TLQNDAQLKKLN
+1360 ALQNDAQLKQLN

-1384 TPKQRSAAKAKIT
+1384 TPKQRSAAKARVT
-1397 KRENEIKV
+1397 KRENDIKV

-1417 GETYTV
+1417 NESYTM

-1433 NGKGHEIYKMA
+1433 KGKGHEIYKMA

-1464 NSNIPG
+1464 KSNIPG

-1517 GEFHMFESATA
+1517 GEFYMFESATA
-1528 RNYYAEKRAEES
+1528 RNYYAAKRAEES
-1540 GKTLDEMVESQDFD
+1540 GKTLDEMVESQEFD

-1563 QEFEDSSQMLKDIFK
+1563 KEFEDSSQMLKDIFK

-1612 LPERDIRRRFTHRQG
+1612 LPERDIRRKFTHRQG

-1634 VIRNFI
+1634 VIRNFV

-1662 IGSSYAELAGNP
+1662 IGSAYAELAGNP

-1686 AMRAAAEMNPPAPGE
+1686 AMRAAAEMSPAAPGE

-1773 DVITSWGEP
+1773 DIITSWGEP

-1797 YRATLKRAWEAA
+1797 YRATLKRAWGAA

-1850 GAFHHM
+1850 GAFHHL

-1886 EKAAVNK
+1886 EKAAINK
-1893 AVDLVYESLFNYSQY
+1893 AVDLVYESLFNYTQY

-1916 GPIYKIATQFMTY
+1916 GAIPKIATQFMTY

-1950 SQKKEAAIQFFGTL
+1950 SQKKEAAIQFFGTI
-1964 GMTTMFAGVVGLPGY
+1964 GMTGMFAGVVGLPGY

-2005 YDEDDDSNPLG
+2005 YDDDDEGNPLG
-2016 MRNLDLWFREWFIP
+2016 KRNLDLWLREWFIP
-2030 HYFGKDSSLAN
+2030 TYFGPDSGLAS
-2041 AMGLTDEQALTL
+2041 AMGLTEEQALTL
-2053 QRAVKMGPI
+2053 QRAVKLGPI

-2073 VSLNELWFRDDVP
+2073 VSLNNLFFDSDVP

-2095 QFVFSTM
+2095 QFAFSTM
-2102 TGPFGSMATSLTGGV
+2102 TGPFGSMATSLAGAY
-2117 EDILNG
+2117 DDFNNG

-2157 EIKNAEFYTTGKL
+2157 EIKDAEFYTTGKL
-2170 IGQALGF
+2170 VGQALGF
-2177 QSTTIAEIQKSNF
+2177 QSTTVAEIQKSNF
-2190 KAKQMVEEIKDER
+2190 IAKQMVLDIQKER
-2203 KDLLQKLDKAF
+2203 NDLLQKLDKAF
-2214 QKFDN
+2214 QKSDN
-2219 NPSDANDE
+2219 NPSDANEE

>member
-1 MANPFLQFV
+1 MANFSFEDALEPRPKGFSFEEAF
-10 KPEKEQNPFLQF
+10 KPLEEEKEDESIFRSIADVPLSLGRGAVQGVRFLADTFGADNPVSNAL
-22 ATQEQ
+22 
-27 SEEQPEERPEEQ
+27 R
-39 PLAAT
+39 
-44 PEQPPASVVEAA
+44 
-56 PQEDFSGFFES
+56 G
-67 TPMTENPFSTFA
+67 TEGYIGDLMSA
-79 EAAKPT
+79 GAKRD
-85 LAPPETTT
+85 AKEISRIM
-93 AFKEAKKGVG
+93 KEAEDKGVG
-103 SAVEG
+103 AQLLAALKALTVAPVDLVTQALGTAAPTILGGIAGLAVKGG
-108 LKFMPEAIGL
+108 LKAGATAAQIASGSKLAGQIGAGVGGAMGAGVVKSTIYDVVYEEVLKKTGSEEIAKAKAQEAQSYTGDNWDSILGGTALGTIAGITGIEKNIVGRL
-118 SRLANKIKAVDQYY
+118 SAKKAAQ
-132 PMYERIDAG
+132 EAG
-141 EKITRAEA
+141 EK
-149 TAAILD
+149 
-155 FAPIQRYQN
+155 
-164 ASPEERLAMREK
+164 
-176 EQQYIVKN
+176 
-184 QQKIAEALPAFAEY
+184 
-198 QKRMEPYMARVPG
+198 
-211 ASDISSLSDFK
+211 
-222 DWLAY
+222 
-227 NVSSGAVQLI
+227 
-237 PIMASA
+237 
-243 VVAGAPGALAVG
+243 
-255 TGMAMQEGVQNRL
+255 
-268 EFILDKVKSLSSE
+268 
-281 EQAQAVEDYLKATN
+281 
-295 DTTTMVAIGSGVLDL
+295 
-310 AGPVGTILR
+310 
-319 KQFAKELGKE
+319 
-329 AVKYETKAE
+329 
-338 AAKAGL
+338 
-344 KETPRELAEEGLTG
+344 
-358 GAQEALQITGEQVIG
+358 
-373 EQTGDVFSKDNV
+373 
-385 KRVFDSAAAE
+385 AAAE
-395 AAGSIAGSGINVG
+395 VVKTTAKKSIAGAGAREAIPEAAQAGQEQLAGNIALQREGFDVPTFRGVAGQGALEGLLSFGLGAGVEATGRLVTPQEQQETQELKDLEKLSGQEKVV
-408 TNVGQQMIQK
+408 TTS
-418 KAEELAVKEFERQLR
+418 E
-433 QKIIADSAD
+433 D
-442 KIAPVFDKLVDQY
+442 KIAPVFDQLVDQY
-455 KNQINPKTGNPYT
+455 KAEGAT
-468 EVEAF
+468 EAEAF
-473 KLAGQALSKGVV
+473 KLAGQAILVQRLDDVSKGVV
-485 DVTDTEA
+485 DVTDTKTK
-492 EPGAGESSISVLSG
+492 PGAGAPSVSVPSG

-516 VEGIEPAGVAAVGD
+516 AERVGPGGVAAVSD
-530 IFSSVGGTEGAGVP
+530 IPSSVGETEGAGVP

-572 AVERAT
+572 AIERAT
-578 TELTEEGGATVTPEV
+578 TELTETIEPDVTSEVITATP
-593 TPAPEEL
+593 
-600 TSKFSPA
+600 
-607 YIEVGTLQ
+607 
-615 KKLKELG
+615 
-622 NRYLELKTKINSYY
+622 
-636 GGDTLGRPT
+636 
-645 GPRKG
+645 
-650 SKRFNEAQALGEEAS
+650 
-665 KTIAEYQET
+665 T
-674 ETAFKQARDAYMADP
+674 ETTT
-689 ANQEEIARLRAE
+689 AE
-701 REAPAETAAATT
+701 LATT
-713 PAETTTTTPA
+713 PATPATPATTAPATAASPQTPKFGFKTEKGSVYSVDEQNKTSRTKMSEGEGKGTTYDPHAVLYVSPEDAKSVLSDMQSGALDKSASVRLGYVDTKNNVFKSVKDVSEIPAEAEPLVATVDKKKNQVITFYKAKLNPAIGLSPIEKLYTPDGMANTHIGNKIVELFGQTESTTTPSSTPATTTTPA
-723 ENIVETPATDPV
+723 ET
-735 GFARVQALT
+735 Q
-744 SFENRNSSDYSNP
+744 
-757 EEAIDFGLDNLNDTL
+757 
-772 TEYKVTDPYIRE
+772 
-784 EAVEAYRNEIARLKK
+784 
-799 EAATVSVDQATTATP
+799 
-814 AETKLKPQGKPRGR
+814 LKPKGKPRGR

-865 ITREFNPDDYATDD
+865 ITREFNLDDYATED
-879 AMKASALELLQER
+879 AAKASALELLQER

-977 IIRTGSA
+977 IMRTGSA

-1076 AYIEDPNSVSPQ
+1076 AYIKDPNSVSPQ

-1114 RSVPGINSFALDEM
+1114 RSVPGINSLALDEM

-1193 LVTVTDQLLNARG
+1193 LVTVTDQLLSARG
-1206 PVPSKNTIIAAANKL
+1206 PVPSKNTIIAAANKVA
-1221 KKQNKTLN
+1221 KQNKTLN

-1236 ASKMASSLGQ
+1236 ASKIASSIGQ
-1246 LVVETRNVKDALRL
+1246 LFVETRSVKDALRL
-1260 LKSAYSALSVRSI
+1260 LKSVYGALKVGSI
-1273 RLILPTLTTMD
+1273 RTILPTLTTMD
-1284 ITRWIGDDITNIKT
+1284 ITRLVGDDIANLKT

-1330 YEKGGIA
+1330 YEQGGIA
-1337 LGDVMNASTLL
+1337 LGDVTNASTLL
-1348 SVDPSANPDVAT
+1348 NVDPSANPDVAT
-1360 TLQNDAQLKKLN
+1360 ALQNDAQLKQLN

-1384 TPKQRSAAKAKIT
+1384 TPKQRSAAKARVT
-1397 KRENEIKV
+1397 KRENDIKV

-1417 GETYTV
+1417 NESYTM

-1433 NGKGHEIYKMA
+1433 KGKGHEIYKMA

-1450 TFNQHLKLLTDKIN
+1450 TFNMHMQLLTDKIN
-1464 NSNIPG
+1464 KSNIPG

-1517 GEFHMFESATA
+1517 GEFYMFESATA
-1528 RNYYAEKRAEES
+1528 RNYYAAKRAEES
-1540 GKTLDEMVESQDFD
+1540 GKTLDEMVESQEFD

-1563 QEFEDSSQMLKDIFK
+1563 KEFEDSSQMLKDIFK

-1612 LPERDIRRRFTHRQG
+1612 LPERDIRRKFTHRQG

-1662 IGSSYAELAGNP
+1662 IGSAYAELAGNP

-1686 AMRAAAEMNPPAPGE
+1686 AMRAAAEMSPAAPGE

-1714 VFYYMLTSPKSAL
+1714 VFFYMLTSPKSAL

-1733 PVVGLPVLSA
+1733 PIVGLPVLSA

-1763 LGTTKKDANG
+1763 LGTTKKDKNG
-1773 DVITSWGEP
+1773 DVITEWGQP

-1797 YRATLKRAWEAA
+1797 YRAVLKRAWEAG
-1809 QDKDIFMSTYAAD
+1809 QDKDLYGATFASD

-1850 GAFHHM
+1850 GSFHHM

-1871 EYARQIEQGAKPADA
+1871 EYARQIKQGAKPADA

-1893 AVDLVYESLFNYSQY
+1893 AVDLVYESLFNYTQY

-1916 GPIYKIATQFMTY
+1916 GAIPKIATQFMTY

-1935 YLVRNFYGMLPFLNK
+1935 YLVRNFIGMLPFLNK
-1950 SQKKEAAIQFFGTL
+1950 SQKKEAAIQFFGTI
-1964 GMTTMFAGVVGLPGY
+1964 GMTGMFAGVVGLPGY

-2005 YDEDDDSNPLG
+2005 YDDDDDGNPLG
-2016 MRNLDLWFREWFIP
+2016 KRNLDLWFREWFIP
-2030 HYFGKDSSLAN
+2030 TYFGSNSDLAS
-2041 AMGLTDEQALTL
+2041 AMGLTEEQALTL
-2053 QRAVKMGPI
+2053 QRAVKLGPI

-2073 VSLNELWFRDDVP
+2073 VSLNNLFFDNDVP

-2095 QFVFSTM
+2095 QFAFSTM
-2102 TGPFGSMATSLTGGV
+2102 TGPFGSMATSLAGAY
-2117 EDILNG
+2117 DDFNNG

-2157 EIKNAEFYTTGKL
+2157 EIKDAEFYTTGKL
-2170 IGQALGF
+2170 VGQALGF
-2177 QSTTIAEIQKSNF
+2177 QSTTVAEIQKSNF
-2190 KAKQMVEEIKDER
+2190 IAKQMVLDIQKER

-2214 QKFDN
+2214 QKSDN
-2219 NPSDANDE
+2219 NPSDANEE

>member
-1 MANPFLQFV
+1 
-10 KPEKEQNPFLQF
+10 
-22 ATQEQ
+22 
-27 SEEQPEERPEEQ
+27 
-39 PLAAT
+39 
-44 PEQPPASVVEAA
+44 
-56 PQEDFSGFFES
+56 
-67 TPMTENPFSTFA
+67 
-79 EAAKPT
+79 
-85 LAPPETTT
+85 
-93 AFKEAKKGVG
+93 
-103 SAVEG
+103 
-108 LKFMPEAIGL
+108 
-118 SRLANKIKAVDQYY
+118 
-132 PMYERIDAG
+132 
-141 EKITRAEA
+141 
-149 TAAILD
+149 
-155 FAPIQRYQN
+155 
-164 ASPEERLAMREK
+164 
-176 EQQYIVKN
+176 
-184 QQKIAEALPAFAEY
+184 
-198 QKRMEPYMARVPG
+198 VP
-211 ASDISSLSDFK
+211 
-222 DWLAY
+222 
-227 NVSSGAVQLI
+227 
-237 PIMASA
+237 
-243 VVAGAPGALAVG
+243 
-255 TGMAMQEGVQNRL
+255 
-268 EFILDKVKSLSSE
+268 
-281 EQAQAVEDYLKATN
+281 
-295 DTTTMVAIGSGVLDL
+295 
-310 AGPVGTILR
+310 
-319 KQFAKELGKE
+319 
-329 AVKYETKAE
+329 
-338 AAKAGL
+338 
-344 KETPRELAEEGLTG
+344 
-358 GAQEALQITGEQVIG
+358 
-373 EQTGDVFSKDNV
+373 
-385 KRVFDSAAAE
+385 
-395 AAGSIAGSGINVG
+395 
-408 TNVGQQMIQK
+408 
-418 KAEELAVKEFERQLR
+418 
-433 QKIIADSAD
+433 
-442 KIAPVFDKLVDQY
+442 
-455 KNQINPKTGNPYT
+455 
-468 EVEAF
+468 
-473 KLAGQALSKGVV
+473 
-485 DVTDTEA
+485 
-492 EPGAGESSISVLSG
+492 SG

-516 VEGIEPAGVAAVGD
+516 AERVGPGGVAAVSD
-530 IFSSVGGTEGAGVP
+530 IPSSVGETEGAGVP

-572 AVERAT
+572 AIERAT
-578 TELTEEGGATVTPEV
+578 TELTETIEPDVTSEVITATP
-593 TPAPEEL
+593 
-600 TSKFSPA
+600 
-607 YIEVGTLQ
+607 
-615 KKLKELG
+615 
-622 NRYLELKTKINSYY
+622 
-636 GGDTLGRPT
+636 
-645 GPRKG
+645 
-650 SKRFNEAQALGEEAS
+650 
-665 KTIAEYQET
+665 T
-674 ETAFKQARDAYMADP
+674 ETTT
-689 ANQEEIARLRAE
+689 AE
-701 REAPAETAAATT
+701 LATT
-713 PAETTTTTPA
+713 PATPATPATTAPATAASPQTPKFGFKTEKGSVYSVDEQNKTSRTKMSEGEGKGTTYDPHAVLYVSPEDAKSVLSDMQSGALDKSASVRLGYVDTKNNVFKSVKDVSEIPAEAEPLVATVDKKKNQVITFYKAKLNPAIGLSPIEKLYTPDGMANTHIGNKIVELFGQTESTTTPSSTPATTTTPA
-723 ENIVETPATDPV
+723 ET
-735 GFARVQALT
+735 Q
-744 SFENRNSSDYSNP
+744 
-757 EEAIDFGLDNLNDTL
+757 
-772 TEYKVTDPYIRE
+772 
-784 EAVEAYRNEIARLKK
+784 
-799 EAATVSVDQATTATP
+799 
-814 AETKLKPQGKPRGR
+814 LKPKGKPRGR

-865 ITREFNPDDYATDD
+865 ITREFNLDDYATED
-879 AMKASALELLQER
+879 AAKASALELLQER

-977 IIRTGSA
+977 IMRTGSA

-1076 AYIEDPNSVSPQ
+1076 AYIKDPNSVSPQ

-1114 RSVPGINSFALDEM
+1114 RSVPGINSLALDEM

-1193 LVTVTDQLLNARG
+1193 LVTVTDQLLSARG
-1206 PVPSKNTIIAAANKL
+1206 PVPSKNTIIAAANKVA
-1221 KKQNKTLN
+1221 KQNKTLN

-1236 ASKMASSLGQ
+1236 ASKIASSIGQ
-1246 LVVETRNVKDALRL
+1246 LFVETRSVKDALRL
-1260 LKSAYSALSVRSI
+1260 LKSVYGALKVGSI
-1273 RLILPTLTTMD
+1273 RTILPTLTTMD
-1284 ITRWIGDDITNIKT
+1284 ITRLVGDDIANLKT

-1330 YEKGGIA
+1330 YEQGGIA
-1337 LGDVMNASTLL
+1337 LGDVTNASTLL
-1348 SVDPSANPDVAT
+1348 NVDPSANPDVAT
-1360 TLQNDAQLKKLN
+1360 ALQNDAQLKQLN

-1384 TPKQRSAAKAKIT
+1384 TPKQRSAAKARVT
-1397 KRENEIKV
+1397 KRENDIKV

-1417 GETYTV
+1417 NESYTM

-1433 NGKGHEIYKMA
+1433 KGKGHEIYKMA

-1450 TFNQHLKLLTDKIN
+1450 TFNMHMQLLTDKIN
-1464 NSNIPG
+1464 KSNIPG

-1517 GEFHMFESATA
+1517 GEFYMFESATA
-1528 RNYYAEKRAEES
+1528 RNYYAAKRAEES
-1540 GKTLDEMVESQDFD
+1540 GKTLDEMVESQEFD

-1563 QEFEDSSQMLKDIFK
+1563 KEFEDSSQMLKDIFK

-1612 LPERDIRRRFTHRQG
+1612 LPERDIRRKFTHRQG

-1662 IGSSYAELAGNP
+1662 IGSAYAELAGNP

-1686 AMRAAAEMNPPAPGE
+1686 AMRAAAEMSPAAPGE

-1714 VFYYMLTSPKSAL
+1714 VFFYMLTSPKSAL

-1733 PVVGLPVLSA
+1733 PIVGLPVLSA

-1763 LGTTKKDANG
+1763 LGTTKKDKNG
-1773 DVITSWGEP
+1773 DVITEWGQP

-1797 YRATLKRAWEAA
+1797 YRAVLKRAWEAG
-1809 QDKDIFMSTYAAD
+1809 QDKDLYGATFASD

-1850 GAFHHM
+1850 GSFHHM

-1871 EYARQIEQGAKPADA
+1871 EYARQIKQGAKPADA

-1893 AVDLVYESLFNYSQY
+1893 AVDLVYESLFNYTQY

-1916 GPIYKIATQFMTY
+1916 GAIPKIATQFMTY

-1935 YLVRNFYGMLPFLNK
+1935 YLVRNFIGMLPFLNK
-1950 SQKKEAAIQFFGTL
+1950 SQKKEAAIQFFGTI
-1964 GMTTMFAGVVGLPGY
+1964 GMTAMFAGVVGLPGY

-2005 YDEDDDSNPLG
+2005 YDDDDDDNPLG
-2016 MRNLDLWFREWFIP
+2016 KRNLDLWFREWFIP
-2030 HYFGKDSSLAN
+2030 TYFGSNSDLAS
-2041 AMGLTDEQALTL
+2041 AMGLTEEQALTL
-2053 QRAVKMGPI
+2053 QRAVKLGPI

-2073 VSLNELWFRDDVP
+2073 VSLNNLFFDNDVP

-2095 QFVFSTM
+2095 QFAFSTM
-2102 TGPFGSMATSLTGGV
+2102 TGPFGSMATSLAGAY
-2117 EDILNG
+2117 DDFNNG

-2157 EIKNAEFYTTGKL
+2157 EIKDAEFYTTGKL
-2170 IGQALGF
+2170 VGQALGF
-2177 QSTTIAEIQKSNF
+2177 QSTTVAEIQKSNF
-2190 KAKQMVEEIKDER
+2190 IAKQMVLDIQKER

-2214 QKFDN
+2214 QKSDN
-2219 NPSDANDE
+2219 NPSDANEE

>member
-1 MANPFLQFV
+1 
-10 KPEKEQNPFLQF
+10 
-22 ATQEQ
+22 
-27 SEEQPEERPEEQ
+27 
-39 PLAAT
+39 
-44 PEQPPASVVEAA
+44 
-56 PQEDFSGFFES
+56 
-67 TPMTENPFSTFA
+67 
-79 EAAKPT
+79 
-85 LAPPETTT
+85 
-93 AFKEAKKGVG
+93 
-103 SAVEG
+103 
-108 LKFMPEAIGL
+108 
-118 SRLANKIKAVDQYY
+118 
-132 PMYERIDAG
+132 
-141 EKITRAEA
+141 
-149 TAAILD
+149 
-155 FAPIQRYQN
+155 
-164 ASPEERLAMREK
+164 
-176 EQQYIVKN
+176 
-184 QQKIAEALPAFAEY
+184 
-198 QKRMEPYMARVPG
+198 
-211 ASDISSLSDFK
+211 
-222 DWLAY
+222 
-227 NVSSGAVQLI
+227 
-237 PIMASA
+237 
-243 VVAGAPGALAVG
+243 
-255 TGMAMQEGVQNRL
+255 
-268 EFILDKVKSLSSE
+268 
-281 EQAQAVEDYLKATN
+281 
-295 DTTTMVAIGSGVLDL
+295 
-310 AGPVGTILR
+310 
-319 KQFAKELGKE
+319 
-329 AVKYETKAE
+329 
-338 AAKAGL
+338 
-344 KETPRELAEEGLTG
+344 
-358 GAQEALQITGEQVIG
+358 
-373 EQTGDVFSKDNV
+373 
-385 KRVFDSAAAE
+385 
-395 AAGSIAGSGINVG
+395 
-408 TNVGQQMIQK
+408 
-418 KAEELAVKEFERQLR
+418 
-433 QKIIADSAD
+433 
-442 KIAPVFDKLVDQY
+442 
-455 KNQINPKTGNPYT
+455 
-468 EVEAF
+468 
-473 KLAGQALSKGVV
+473 
-485 DVTDTEA
+485 
-492 EPGAGESSISVLSG
+492 
-506 EGTVSEPAPG
+506 
-516 VEGIEPAGVAAVGD
+516 
-530 IFSSVGGTEGAGVP
+530 
-544 SLDAA
+544 
-549 IQARANELIAEAAD
+549 
-563 LGATIPMDV
+563 
-572 AVERAT
+572 
-578 TELTEEGGATVTPEV
+578 
-593 TPAPEEL
+593 
-600 TSKFSPA
+600 
-607 YIEVGTLQ
+607 
-615 KKLKELG
+615 
-622 NRYLELKTKINSYY
+622 
-636 GGDTLGRPT
+636 
-645 GPRKG
+645 
-650 SKRFNEAQALGEEAS
+650 
-665 KTIAEYQET
+665 
-674 ETAFKQARDAYMADP
+674 MADP

-799 EAATVSVDQATTATP
+799 EAATVSVDQATTTTP

-1004 VNNPERDIPN
+1004 
-1014 AKHRRKFLGQ
+1014 
-1024 DGSGEGN
+1024 
-1031 ATGLYAETA
+1031 
-1040 KGERIIYLSNVA
+1040 
-1052 DFEGIDNMTFLHEAV
+1052 
-1067 HGATMAQIV
+1067 
-1076 AYIEDPNSVSPQ
+1076 
-1088 ARAAIKSMNDIM
+1088 
-1100 LKAYAYYAVLKAGG
+1100 
-1114 RSVPGINSFALDEM
+1114 
-1128 YKLKVFTDLKEF
+1128 
-1140 VAYGLTQ
+1140 
-1147 PEMQQFLSAIP
+1147 
-1158 GNYDSSNK
+1158 
-1166 YGAFTKFVEAIR
+1166 
-1178 KIFNLGPQYKSAFID
+1178 
-1193 LVTVTDQLLNARG
+1193 
-1206 PVPSKNTIIAAANKL
+1206 IIAAANKL

-1246 LVVETRNVKDALRL
+1246 LILETRNVKDALRL
-1260 LKSAYSALSVRSI
+1260 LKSAYGALSVRSI
-1273 RLILPTLTTMD
+1273 RLVLPTLTTMD

-1384 TPKQRSAAKAKIT
+1384 TPKQRSAAKAKVT

-1743 EYGVGKATA
+1743 EYGLGKASA
-1752 TALRYSNLFNK
+1752 TAFRYSNLFNK

-1773 DVITSWGEP
+1773 DIITSWGEP

-1964 GMTTMFAGVVGLPGY
+1964 GMTTMFAGLVGLPGY

>member
-1 MANPFLQFV
+1 
-10 KPEKEQNPFLQF
+10 
-22 ATQEQ
+22 
-27 SEEQPEERPEEQ
+27 
-39 PLAAT
+39 
-44 PEQPPASVVEAA
+44 
-56 PQEDFSGFFES
+56 
-67 TPMTENPFSTFA
+67 
-79 EAAKPT
+79 
-85 LAPPETTT
+85 
-93 AFKEAKKGVG
+93 
-103 SAVEG
+103 
-108 LKFMPEAIGL
+108 
-118 SRLANKIKAVDQYY
+118 
-132 PMYERIDAG
+132 
-141 EKITRAEA
+141 
-149 TAAILD
+149 
-155 FAPIQRYQN
+155 
-164 ASPEERLAMREK
+164 
-176 EQQYIVKN
+176 
-184 QQKIAEALPAFAEY
+184 
-198 QKRMEPYMARVPG
+198 
-211 ASDISSLSDFK
+211 
-222 DWLAY
+222 
-227 NVSSGAVQLI
+227 
-237 PIMASA
+237 
-243 VVAGAPGALAVG
+243 
-255 TGMAMQEGVQNRL
+255 
-268 EFILDKVKSLSSE
+268 
-281 EQAQAVEDYLKATN
+281 
-295 DTTTMVAIGSGVLDL
+295 
-310 AGPVGTILR
+310 
-319 KQFAKELGKE
+319 
-329 AVKYETKAE
+329 
-338 AAKAGL
+338 
-344 KETPRELAEEGLTG
+344 
-358 GAQEALQITGEQVIG
+358 
-373 EQTGDVFSKDNV
+373 
-385 KRVFDSAAAE
+385 
-395 AAGSIAGSGINVG
+395 
-408 TNVGQQMIQK
+408 
-418 KAEELAVKEFERQLR
+418 
-433 QKIIADSAD
+433 
-442 KIAPVFDKLVDQY
+442 
-455 KNQINPKTGNPYT
+455 
-468 EVEAF
+468 
-473 KLAGQALSKGVV
+473 
-485 DVTDTEA
+485 
-492 EPGAGESSISVLSG
+492 
-506 EGTVSEPAPG
+506 
-516 VEGIEPAGVAAVGD
+516 
-530 IFSSVGGTEGAGVP
+530 
-544 SLDAA
+544 
-549 IQARANELIAEAAD
+549 
-563 LGATIPMDV
+563 
-572 AVERAT
+572 
-578 TELTEEGGATVTPEV
+578 
-593 TPAPEEL
+593 
-600 TSKFSPA
+600 
-607 YIEVGTLQ
+607 
-615 KKLKELG
+615 
-622 NRYLELKTKINSYY
+622 
-636 GGDTLGRPT
+636 
-645 GPRKG
+645 
-650 SKRFNEAQALGEEAS
+650 
-665 KTIAEYQET
+665 
-674 ETAFKQARDAYMADP
+674 
-689 ANQEEIARLRAE
+689 
-701 REAPAETAAATT
+701 
-713 PAETTTTTPA
+713 
-723 ENIVETPATDPV
+723 
-735 GFARVQALT
+735 
-744 SFENRNSSDYSNP
+744 
-757 EEAIDFGLDNLNDTL
+757 
-772 TEYKVTDPYIRE
+772 
-784 EAVEAYRNEIARLKK
+784 
-799 EAATVSVDQATTATP
+799 
-814 AETKLKPQGKPRGR
+814 
-828 KPVVRTPE
+828 
-836 EQAEAEAQRKQ
+836 
-847 RQAIGRD
+847 
-854 AIREAD
+854 
-860 KAQAV
+860 
-865 ITREFNPDDYATDD
+865 
-879 AMKASALELLQER
+879 
-892 QGALVAAYNTMAN
+892 
-905 KSLAPNSKAK
+905 
-915 QTAQAV
+915 
-921 INHESVTDKERRD
+921 
-934 AQARIA
+934 
-940 ATEQTAR
+940 
-947 SDLLKGAINRDL
+947 
-959 DATYLVEDFGTAT
+959 
-972 KAIEY
+972 
-977 IIRTGSA
+977 
-984 FEKLLAQRIKP
+984 
-995 FLKGVKLVI
+995 
-1004 VNNPERDIPN
+1004 
-1014 AKHRRKFLGQ
+1014 
-1024 DGSGEGN
+1024 
-1031 ATGLYAETA
+1031 
-1040 KGERIIYLSNVA
+1040 
-1052 DFEGIDNMTFLHEAV
+1052 MTFLHEAV
-1067 HGATMAQIV
+1067 HGATMAQIN
-1076 AYIEDPNSVSPQ
+1076 AYIKDPSSVSPE
-1088 ARAAIKSMNDIM
+1088 AREAIKGMNDVM
-1100 LKAYAYYAVLKAGG
+1100 LQAYKYYAVLNVAGKTD
-1114 RSVPGINSFALDEM
+1114 PLQDAL
-1128 YKLKVFTDLKEF
+1128 YNLGAFSDLKEF

-1147 PEMQQFLSAIP
+1147 PEMQNFLMSIP
-1158 GNYDSSNK
+1158 GNYKFPEKVPNR
-1166 YGAFTKFVEAIR
+1166 GALTKFIDSIR
-1178 KIFNLGPQYKSAFID
+1178 KMFNLGPQHASAFQD
-1193 LVTVTDQLLNARG
+1193 LVVVTDQLLRAPG

-1246 LVVETRNVKDALRL
+1246 LILETRNVKDALRL
-1260 LKSAYSALSVRSI
+1260 LKSAYGALSVRSI
-1273 RLILPTLTTMD
+1273 RLVLPTLTTMD

-1384 TPKQRSAAKAKIT
+1384 TPKQRSAAKAKVT

-1743 EYGVGKATA
+1743 EYGLGKASA
-1752 TALRYSNLFNK
+1752 TAFRYSNLFNK

-1773 DVITSWGEP
+1773 DIITSWGEP

-1935 YLVRNFYGMLPFLNK
+1935 YLVRNFIGMLPFLNK

>member
-1 MANPFLQFV
+1 MANFSFEDALGPRPKGFSFEEAF
-10 KPEKEQNPFLQF
+10 KPLEEEKEDESIFRSIADVPLSLGRGAVQGVRFLADTFGADNPVSNAL
-22 ATQEQ
+22 
-27 SEEQPEERPEEQ
+27 R
-39 PLAAT
+39 
-44 PEQPPASVVEAA
+44 
-56 PQEDFSGFFES
+56 S
-67 TPMTENPFSTFA
+67 TEGYIGDLMSA
-79 EAAKPT
+79 GAKRD
-85 LAPPETTT
+85 AKEISRIM
-93 AFKEAKKGVG
+93 KEAEDKGVG
-103 SAVEG
+103 AQLLAALKALTIAPVDLVTQALGTAAPTILGGVAGLAVKGG
-108 LKFMPEAIGL
+108 LKAGATAAQIASGSKLAGQIGAGVGGAMGAGVVKSTIYDVVYEEVLKKTGSEEIAKAKAQEAQSYTGDNWDSILGGTALGTIAGITGIEKNIVGRL
-118 SRLANKIKAVDQYY
+118 SAKKAAQ
-132 PMYERIDAG
+132 EAG
-141 EKITRAEA
+141 EK
-149 TAAILD
+149 
-155 FAPIQRYQN
+155 
-164 ASPEERLAMREK
+164 
-176 EQQYIVKN
+176 
-184 QQKIAEALPAFAEY
+184 
-198 QKRMEPYMARVPG
+198 
-211 ASDISSLSDFK
+211 
-222 DWLAY
+222 
-227 NVSSGAVQLI
+227 
-237 PIMASA
+237 
-243 VVAGAPGALAVG
+243 
-255 TGMAMQEGVQNRL
+255 
-268 EFILDKVKSLSSE
+268 
-281 EQAQAVEDYLKATN
+281 
-295 DTTTMVAIGSGVLDL
+295 
-310 AGPVGTILR
+310 
-319 KQFAKELGKE
+319 
-329 AVKYETKAE
+329 
-338 AAKAGL
+338 
-344 KETPRELAEEGLTG
+344 
-358 GAQEALQITGEQVIG
+358 
-373 EQTGDVFSKDNV
+373 
-385 KRVFDSAAAE
+385 AAAE
-395 AAGSIAGSGINVG
+395 VVKTTAKKSIAGAGAREAIPEAAQASQEQLAGNIALQREGFDVPTFRGVAGQGALEGLLSFGLGAGVEATGRLVTPQEQQETQELKDLEKLSGQEKVV
-408 TNVGQQMIQK
+408 TTS
-418 KAEELAVKEFERQLR
+418 E
-433 QKIIADSAD
+433 D
-442 KIAPVFDKLVDQY
+442 KIAPVFDQLVDQY
-455 KNQINPKTGNPYT
+455 KAEGAT
-468 EVEAF
+468 EAEAF
-473 KLAGQALSKGVV
+473 KLAGQAILVQRLDDVSKGVV
-485 DVTDTEA
+485 DVTDTKA
-492 EPGAGESSISVLSG
+492 KPGAGAPSVSVPSG
-506 EGTVSEPAPG
+506 EGTISEPAPG
-516 VEGIEPAGVAAVGD
+516 AERVGPGGVAAVSD
-530 IFSSVGGTEGAGVP
+530 IPSSVGETEGAGVP

-578 TELTEEGGATVTPEV
+578 TELTEEGDTTSVEP
-593 TPAPEEL
+593 TPA
-600 TSKFSPA
+600 SKFSPA

-701 REAPAETAAATT
+701 REAPAETAVATPPADTT
-713 PAETTTTTPA
+713 PADTTPA
-723 ENIVETPATDPV
+723 DTTPA
-735 GFARVQALT
+735 
-744 SFENRNSSDYSNP
+744 
-757 EEAIDFGLDNLNDTL
+757 DT
-772 TEYKVTDPYIRE
+772 TPADTTPADTTP
-784 EAVEAYRNEIARLKK
+784 AD
-799 EAATVSVDQATTATP
+799 TTPATTATP

-1076 AYIEDPNSVSPQ
+1076 AYIKDPNSVSPQ

-1114 RSVPGINSFALDEM
+1114 RSVPGINSLALDEM

-1166 YGAFTKFVEAIR
+1166 YGAFNKFIDAIR

-1193 LVTVTDQLLNARG
+1193 LVAVTDQLLSARG
-1206 PVPSKNTIIAAANKL
+1206 PVPSKNTIIAAANKVA
-1221 KKQNKTLN
+1221 KQNKTLN

-1236 ASKMASSLGQ
+1236 ASKIASSIGQ
-1246 LVVETRNVKDALRL
+1246 LFVETRSVKDALRL
-1260 LKSAYSALSVRSI
+1260 LKSVYGALKVGSI
-1273 RLILPTLTTMD
+1273 RTILPTLTTMD
-1284 ITRWIGDDITNIKT
+1284 ITRLVGDDIANLKT

-1330 YEKGGIA
+1330 YEQGGIA

-1360 TLQNDAQLKKLN
+1360 ALQNDAQLKQLN

-1384 TPKQRSAAKAKIT
+1384 TPKQRSAAKARVT
-1397 KRENEIKV
+1397 KRENDIKV

-1417 GETYTV
+1417 NETYTM

-1433 NGKGHEIYKMA
+1433 KGKGHEIYKMA

-1464 NSNIPG
+1464 KSNIPG

-1517 GEFHMFESATA
+1517 GEFYMFESATA
-1528 RNYYAEKRAEES
+1528 RNYYAAKRAEES
-1540 GKTLDEMVESQDFD
+1540 GKTLDEMVESQEFD

-1563 QEFEDSSQMLKDIFK
+1563 KEFEDSSQMLKDIFK

-1612 LPERDIRRRFTHRQG
+1612 LPERDIRRKFTHRQG

-1634 VIRNFI
+1634 VIRNFV

-1662 IGSSYAELAGNP
+1662 IGSAYAELAGNP

-1686 AMRAAAEMNPPAPGE
+1686 AMRAAAEMSPAAPGE

-1773 DVITSWGEP
+1773 DIITSWGEP

-1850 GAFHHM
+1850 GAFHHL

-1886 EKAAVNK
+1886 EKAAINK
-1893 AVDLVYESLFNYSQY
+1893 AVDLVYESLFNYTQY

-1916 GPIYKIATQFMTY
+1916 GAIPKIATQFMTY

-1950 SQKKEAAIQFFGTL
+1950 SQKKEAAIQFFGTI
-1964 GMTTMFAGVVGLPGY
+1964 GMTGMFAGVVGLPGY

-2005 YDEDDDSNPLG
+2005 YDDDDEGNPLG
-2016 MRNLDLWFREWFIP
+2016 KRNLDLWLREWFIP
-2030 HYFGKDSSLAN
+2030 TYFGPDSGLAS
-2041 AMGLTDEQALTL
+2041 AMGLTEEQALTL
-2053 QRAVKMGPI
+2053 QRAVKLGPI

-2073 VSLNELWFRDDVP
+2073 VSLNNLFFDSDVP

-2095 QFVFSTM
+2095 QFAFSTM
-2102 TGPFGSMATSLTGGV
+2102 TGPFGSMATSLAGAY
-2117 EDILNG
+2117 DDFNNG

-2157 EIKNAEFYTTGKL
+2157 EIKDAEFYTTGKL
-2170 IGQALGF
+2170 VGQALGF
-2177 QSTTIAEIQKSNF
+2177 QSTTVAEIQKSNF
-2190 KAKQMVEEIKDER
+2190 IAKQMVLDIQKER
-2203 KDLLQKLDKAF
+2203 NDLLQKLDKAF
-2214 QKFDN
+2214 QKSDN
-2219 NPSDANDE
+2219 NPSDANEE

>member
-1 MANPFLQFV
+1 MADTNDR
-10 KPEKEQNPFLQF
+10 
-22 ATQEQ
+22 
-27 SEEQPEERPEEQ
+27 S
-39 PLAAT
+39 
-44 PEQPPASVVEAA
+44 
-56 PQEDFSGFFES
+56 
-67 TPMTENPFSTFA
+67 
-79 EAAKPT
+79 
-85 LAPPETTT
+85 
-93 AFKEAKKGVG
+93 
-103 SAVEG
+103 
-108 LKFMPEAIGL
+108 LKQI
-118 SRLANKIKAVDQYY
+118 
-132 PMYERIDAG
+132 
-141 EKITRAEA
+141 
-149 TAAILD
+149 
-155 FAPIQRYQN
+155 
-164 ASPEERLAMREK
+164 
-176 EQQYIVKN
+176 
-184 QQKIAEALPAFAEY
+184 
-198 QKRMEPYMARVPG
+198 
-211 ASDISSLSDFK
+211 
-222 DWLAY
+222 
-227 NVSSGAVQLI
+227 
-237 PIMASA
+237 
-243 VVAGAPGALAVG
+243 VAG
-255 TGMAMQEGVQNRL
+255 Q
-268 EFILDKVKSLSSE
+268 
-281 EQAQAVEDYLKATN
+281 
-295 DTTTMVAIGSGVLDL
+295 
-310 AGPVGTILR
+310 TI
-319 KQFAKELGKE
+319 
-329 AVKYETKAE
+329 T
-338 AAKAGL
+338 
-344 KETPRELAEEGLTG
+344 
-358 GAQEALQITGEQVIG
+358 
-373 EQTGDVFSKDNV
+373 
-385 KRVFDSAAAE
+385 
-395 AAGSIAGSGINVG
+395 
-408 TNVGQQMIQK
+408 
-418 KAEELAVKEFERQLR
+418 
-433 QKIIADSAD
+433 
-442 KIAPVFDKLVDQY
+442 
-455 KNQINPKTGNPYT
+455 
-468 EVEAF
+468 
-473 KLAGQALSKGVV
+473 
-485 DVTDTEA
+485 
-492 EPGAGESSISVLSG
+492 
-506 EGTVSEPAPG
+506 
-516 VEGIEPAGVAAVGD
+516 
-530 IFSSVGGTEGAGVP
+530 
-544 SLDAA
+544 
-549 IQARANELIAEAAD
+549 
-563 LGATIPMDV
+563 
-572 AVERAT
+572 
-578 TELTEEGGATVTPEV
+578 
-593 TPAPEEL
+593 
-600 TSKFSPA
+600 
-607 YIEVGTLQ
+607 
-615 KKLKELG
+615 
-622 NRYLELKTKINSYY
+622 
-636 GGDTLGRPT
+636 
-645 GPRKG
+645 
-650 SKRFNEAQALGEEAS
+650 
-665 KTIAEYQET
+665 
-674 ETAFKQARDAYMADP
+674 
-689 ANQEEIARLRAE
+689 ARL
-701 REAPAETAAATT
+701 TT
-713 PAETTTTTPA
+713 P
-723 ENIVETPATDPV
+723 
-735 GFARVQALT
+735 
-744 SFENRNSSDYSNP
+744 
-757 EEAIDFGLDNLNDTL
+757 
-772 TEYKVTDPYIRE
+772 
-784 EAVEAYRNEIARLKK
+784 
-799 EAATVSVDQATTATP
+799 ATTATP

-1067 HGATMAQIV
+1067 H
-1076 AYIEDPNSVSPQ
+1076 
-1088 ARAAIKSMNDIM
+1088 
-1100 LKAYAYYAVLKAGG
+1100 
-1114 RSVPGINSFALDEM
+1114 
-1128 YKLKVFTDLKEF
+1128 
-1140 VAYGLTQ
+1140 
-1147 PEMQQFLSAIP
+1147 
-1158 GNYDSSNK
+1158 
-1166 YGAFTKFVEAIR
+1166 
-1178 KIFNLGPQYKSAFID
+1178 
-1193 LVTVTDQLLNARG
+1193 
-1206 PVPSKNTIIAAANKL
+1206 IIAAANKVA
-1221 KKQNKTLN
+1221 KQNKTLN

-1236 ASKMASSLGQ
+1236 ASKIASSIGQ
-1246 LVVETRNVKDALRL
+1246 LFVETRSVKDALRL
-1260 LKSAYSALSVRSI
+1260 LKSVYGALKVGSI
-1273 RLILPTLTTMD
+1273 RTILPTLTTMD
-1284 ITRWIGDDITNIKT
+1284 ITRLVGDDIANLKT

-1330 YEKGGIA
+1330 YEQGGIA

-1360 TLQNDAQLKKLN
+1360 ALQNDAQLKQLN

-1384 TPKQRSAAKAKIT
+1384 TPKQRSAAKARVT
-1397 KRENEIKV
+1397 KRENDIKV

-1417 GETYTV
+1417 NESYTM

-1428 LGKYG
+1428 LGKYDK
-1433 NGKGHEIYKMA
+1433 GKGHEIYKMA

-1464 NSNIPG
+1464 KSNIPG

-1517 GEFHMFESATA
+1517 GEFYMFESATA
-1528 RNYYAEKRAEES
+1528 RNYYAAKRAEES
-1540 GKTLDEMVESQDFD
+1540 GKTLDEMVESQEFD

-1563 QEFEDSSQMLKDIFK
+1563 KEFEDSSQMLKDIFK

-1612 LPERDIRRRFTHRQG
+1612 LPERDIRRKFTHRQG

-1634 VIRNFI
+1634 VIRNFV

-1662 IGSSYAELAGNP
+1662 IGSAYAELAGNP

-1686 AMRAAAEMNPPAPGE
+1686 AMRAAAEMSPAAPGE

-1773 DVITSWGEP
+1773 DIITSWGEP

-1797 YRATLKRAWEAA
+1797 YRATLKRAWGAA

-1850 GAFHHM
+1850 GAFHHL

-1886 EKAAVNK
+1886 EKAAINK
-1893 AVDLVYESLFNYSQY
+1893 AVDLVYESLFNYTQY

-1916 GPIYKIATQFMTY
+1916 GAIPKIATQFMTY

-1950 SQKKEAAIQFFGTL
+1950 SQKKEAAIQFFGTI
-1964 GMTTMFAGVVGLPGY
+1964 GMTGMFAGVVGLPGY

-2005 YDEDDDSNPLG
+2005 YDDDDEGNPLG
-2016 MRNLDLWFREWFIP
+2016 KRNLDLWLREWFIP
-2030 HYFGKDSSLAN
+2030 TYFGPDSGLAS
-2041 AMGLTDEQALTL
+2041 AMGLTEEQALTL
-2053 QRAVKMGPI
+2053 QRAVKLGPI

-2073 VSLNELWFRDDVP
+2073 VSLNNLFFDSDVP

-2095 QFVFSTM
+2095 QFAFSTM
-2102 TGPFGSMATSLTGGV
+2102 TGPFGSMATSLAGAY
-2117 EDILNG
+2117 DDFNNG

-2157 EIKNAEFYTTGKL
+2157 EIKDAEFYTTGKL
-2170 IGQALGF
+2170 VGQALGF
-2177 QSTTIAEIQKSNF
+2177 QSTTVAEIQKSNF
-2190 KAKQMVEEIKDER
+2190 IAKQMVLDIQKER
-2203 KDLLQKLDKAF
+2203 NDLLQKLDKAF
-2214 QKFDN
+2214 QKSDN
-2219 NPSDANDE
+2219 NPSDANEE

>member
-1 MANPFLQFV
+1 MAFVPFTGELDPPEKQASQFV
-10 KPEKEQNPFLQF
+10 PFTGELDPPKEP
-22 ATQEQ
+22 QEQ
-27 SEEQPEERPEEQ
+27 LKEEDESFLRSIADV
-39 PLAAT
+39 PLSLGRGAVQGVRFLADT
-44 PEQPPASVVEAA
+44 FGADNPVSNALR
-56 PQEDFSGFFES
+56 S
-67 TPMTENPFSTFA
+67 TEGYIGDLMSA
-79 EAAKPT
+79 GAKRD
-85 LAPPETTT
+85 AKEISRIM
-93 AFKEAKKGVG
+93 KEAEDKGVG
-103 SAVEG
+103 AQLLAALKALTVAPVDLVTQALGTAAPTILGGIAGLAVKGG
-108 LKFMPEAIGL
+108 LKAGATAAQIASGSKLAGQIGAGVGGAMGAGVVKSTIYDVVYEEVLKKTKSEEIAKAKAQEAQSYTGDNWDSILGGTALGTIAGITGIEKNIVGRL
-118 SRLANKIKAVDQYY
+118 SAKKAAQ
-132 PMYERIDAG
+132 EAG
-141 EKITRAEA
+141 EKAATEGTKTVAKESILGAAAREAVPEGAQAGQEQLAGNIALQREGFDVPTFRGVAGNIALEGLLGAGVGGGAEA
-149 TAAILD
+149 TG
-155 FAPIQRYQN
+155 
-164 ASPEERLAMREK
+164 RLVTPQGQQETQELKDLEK
-176 EQQYIVKN
+176 
-184 QQKIAEALPAFAEY
+184 
-198 QKRMEPYMARVPG
+198 
-211 ASDISSLSDFK
+211 LSDQEK
-222 DWLAY
+222 
-227 NVSSGAVQLI
+227 
-237 PIMASA
+237 
-243 VVAGAPGALAVG
+243 VV
-255 TGMAMQEGVQNRL
+255 TT
-268 EFILDKVKSLSSE
+268 SE
-281 EQAQAVEDYLKATN
+281 
-295 DTTTMVAIGSGVLDL
+295 
-310 AGPVGTILR
+310 
-319 KQFAKELGKE
+319 
-329 AVKYETKAE
+329 
-338 AAKAGL
+338 
-344 KETPRELAEEGLTG
+344 
-358 GAQEALQITGEQVIG
+358 
-373 EQTGDVFSKDNV
+373 
-385 KRVFDSAAAE
+385 
-395 AAGSIAGSGINVG
+395 
-408 TNVGQQMIQK
+408 
-418 KAEELAVKEFERQLR
+418 
-433 QKIIADSAD
+433 D
-442 KIAPVFDKLVDQY
+442 KIAPVFDQLVDQY
-455 KNQINPKTGNPYT
+455 KAEGAT
-468 EVEAF
+468 EAEAF
-473 KLAGQALSKGVV
+473 KLAGQAILVQRLDDVSKGVV

-492 EPGAGESSISVLSG
+492 EPGAGESSVSVPSG
-506 EGTVSEPAPG
+506 EETVSEPAPG

-530 IFSSVGGTEGAGVP
+530 IPSSVGETEGAGVP

-572 AVERAT
+572 AIEKAT
-578 TELTEEGGATVTPEV
+578 TELTETIEPDVTSEV
-593 TPAPEEL
+593 TTTESTS

-650 SKRFNEAQALGEEAS
+650 SKRFNEAQALGEETT
-665 KTIAEYQET
+665 KILTEYQET

-689 ANQEEIARLRAE
+689 ANQEEIAKLRAE
-701 REAPAETAAATT
+701 REAPADTT
-713 PAETTTTTPA
+713 PADTTPA
-723 ENIVETPATDPV
+723 DTTPA
-735 GFARVQALT
+735 
-744 SFENRNSSDYSNP
+744 
-757 EEAIDFGLDNLNDTL
+757 DT
-772 TEYKVTDPYIRE
+772 TPADTTPADTTP
-784 EAVEAYRNEIARLKK
+784 AD
-799 EAATVSVDQATTATP
+799 TTPATTATP

-865 ITREFNPDDYATDD
+865 ITREFNLDDYATED
-879 AMKASALELLQER
+879 AAKASALELLQER

-940 ATEQTAR
+940 ATEQTTAR
-947 SDLLKGAINRDL
+947 SDLLTGATNQDL

-977 IIRTGSA
+977 IMRTGSA
-984 FEKLLAQRIKP
+984 FEKLLSQRIKP

-1014 AKHRRKFLGQ
+1014 AKLRRKFRG
-1024 DGSGEGN
+1024 
-1031 ATGLYAETA
+1031 ATGMYAETA
-1040 KGERIIYLSNVA
+1040 KGERTIYLSNIA
-1052 DFEGIDNMTFLHEAV
+1052 NLEGISNMTFLHEAV
-1067 HGATMAQIV
+1067 HGATMAQIN
-1076 AYIEDPNSVSPQ
+1076 AYIKNPNSVSPQ
-1088 ARAAIKSMNDIM
+1088 AREAIKSMNDIM
-1100 LKAYAYYAVLKAGG
+1100 LKAYAYYAILKAGG
-1114 RSVPGINSFALDEM
+1114 RSVRGVDSIALDDM
-1128 YKLKVFTDLKEF
+1128 DKLKVFIDLKEF

-1158 GNYDSSNK
+1158 GNYGSSNK
-1166 YGAFTKFVEAIR
+1166 YGAFNKFIDAIR

-1193 LVTVTDQLLNARG
+1193 LVAVTDQLLSARG
-1206 PVPSKNTIIAAANKL
+1206 PVPSKNTIIAAANKVA
-1221 KKQNKTLN
+1221 KQNKTLN

-1236 ASKMASSLGQ
+1236 ASKIASSIGQ
-1246 LVVETRNVKDALRL
+1246 LFVETRSVKDALRL
-1260 LKSAYSALSVRSI
+1260 LKSVYGALKVGSI
-1273 RLILPTLTTMD
+1273 RTILPTLTTMD
-1284 ITRWIGDDITNIKT
+1284 ITRLVGDDITSLKT

-1330 YEKGGIA
+1330 YEQGGIA
-1337 LGDVMNASTLL
+1337 LGDVTNASTLL
-1348 SVDPSANPDVAT
+1348 NVDPSANPDVAT
-1360 TLQNDAQLKKLN
+1360 ALQNDAQLKQLN

-1384 TPKQRSAAKAKIT
+1384 TPKQRSAAKARVT
-1397 KRENEIKV
+1397 KRENDIKV

-1417 GETYTV
+1417 NESYTM

-1433 NGKGHEIYKMA
+1433 KGKGHEIYKMA

-1450 TFNQHLKLLTDKIN
+1450 TFNMHMQLLTDKIN
-1464 NSNIPG
+1464 KSNIPG

-1517 GEFHMFESATA
+1517 GEFYMFESATA
-1528 RNYYAEKRAEES
+1528 RNYYAAKRAEES
-1540 GKTLDEMVESQDFD
+1540 GKTLDEMVESQEFD

-1563 QEFEDSSQMLKDIFK
+1563 KEFEDSSQMLKDIFK

-1612 LPERDIRRRFTHRQG
+1612 LPERDIRRKFTHRQG

-1662 IGSSYAELAGNP
+1662 IGSAYAELAGNP

-1686 AMRAAAEMNPPAPGE
+1686 AMRAAAEMSPAAPGE

-1714 VFYYMLTSPKSAL
+1714 VFFYMLTSPKSAL

-1733 PVVGLPVLSA
+1733 PIVGLPVLSA

-1763 LGTTKKDANG
+1763 LGTTKKDKNG
-1773 DVITSWGEP
+1773 DVITEWGQP

-1797 YRATLKRAWEAA
+1797 YRAVLKRAWEAG
-1809 QDKDIFMSTYAAD
+1809 QDKDLYGATFASD

-1850 GAFHHM
+1850 GSFHHM

-1871 EYARQIEQGAKPADA
+1871 EYARQIKQGAKPADA

-1893 AVDLVYESLFNYSQY
+1893 AVDLVYESLFNYTQY

-1916 GPIYKIATQFMTY
+1916 GAIPKIATQFMTY

-1935 YLVRNFYGMLPFLNK
+1935 YLVRNFIGMLPFLNK
-1950 SQKKEAAIQFFGTL
+1950 SQKKEAAIQFFGTI
-1964 GMTTMFAGVVGLPGY
+1964 GMTGMFAGVVGLPGY

-2005 YDEDDDSNPLG
+2005 YDDDDDGNPLG
-2016 MRNLDLWFREWFIP
+2016 KRNLDLWFREWFIP
-2030 HYFGKDSSLAN
+2030 TYFGPNSDLAN
-2041 AMGLTDEQALTL
+2041 AMGLTEEQALTL
-2053 QRAVKMGPI
+2053 QRAVKLGPI

-2073 VSLNELWFRDDVP
+2073 VSLNNLFFTEDVP

-2095 QFVFSTM
+2095 QFAFSTM
-2102 TGPFGSMATSLTGGV
+2102 TGPFGSMATSLAGAY
-2117 EDILNG
+2117 DDFNNG

-2157 EIKNAEFYTTGKL
+2157 EIKDAEFYTTGKL

-2177 QSTTIAEIQKSNF
+2177 QSTTVAEIQKSNF
-2190 KAKQMVEEIKDER
+2190 KAKQMVLDIQKER

-2214 QKFDN
+2214 QKSDN
-2219 NPSDANDE
+2219 NPSDANEE

>member
-268 EFILDKVKSLSSE
+268 QFILDKVKSLPPE
-281 EQAQAVEDYLKATN
+281 EQAQAVEEYLKATN

-455 KNQINPKTGNPYT
+455 KAQGAS
-468 EVEAF
+468 EAEAF

-492 EPGAGESSISVLSG
+492 EPGAGESSVFVPSG

-516 VEGIEPAGVAAVGD
+516 AEGIEPAGVAAVGD
-530 IFSSVGGTEGAGVP
+530 IPSGIGGTEGAGVP

-622 NRYLELKTKINSYY
+622 DRYLELKTKINSYY

-799 EAATVSVDQATTATP
+799 EAATVSVDQATTTTP

-947 SDLLKGAINRDL
+947 SDVLAESTNRDL

-977 IIRTGSA
+977 IMRTGNA

-1004 VNNPERDIPN
+1004 VSNPEKDIPN
-1014 AKHRRKFLGQ
+1014 AKHRRAFRG
-1024 DGSGEGN
+1024 

-1040 KGERIIYLSNVA
+1040 KGERTIYLSNIA
-1052 DFEGIDNMTFLHEAV
+1052 DLEGINNMTFLHEAV
-1067 HGATMAQIV
+1067 HGATMAQIN
-1076 AYIEDPNSVSPQ
+1076 AYIKDPSSVSPE
-1088 ARAAIKSMNDIM
+1088 AREAIKGMNDVM
-1100 LKAYAYYAVLKAGG
+1100 LQAYKYYAVLNVAGKTD
-1114 RSVPGINSFALDEM
+1114 PLQDAL
-1128 YKLKVFTDLKEF
+1128 YNLGAFSDLKEF

-1147 PEMQQFLSAIP
+1147 PEMQNFLMSIP
-1158 GNYDSSNK
+1158 GNYKFPEKVPNR
-1166 YGAFTKFVEAIR
+1166 GALTKFIDSIR
-1178 KIFNLGPQYKSAFID
+1178 KMFNLGPQHASAFQD
-1193 LVTVTDQLLNARG
+1193 LVVVTDQLLRAPG

-1246 LVVETRNVKDALRL
+1246 LILETRNVKDALRL

-1273 RLILPTLTTMD
+1273 RLVLPTLTTMD
-1284 ITRWIGDDITNIKT
+1284 ITRWIGDDIANLKT

-1464 NSNIPG
+1464 KSNIPG

-1662 IGSSYAELAGNP
+1662 IGSAYAELAGNP

-1686 AMRAAAEMNPPAPGE
+1686 AMRAAAEMSPAAPGE

-1743 EYGVGKATA
+1743 EYGMGKATA
-1752 TALRYSNLFNK
+1752 TAIRYSNLFNK

-1964 GMTTMFAGVVGLPGY
+1964 GMTTMFAGLVGLPGY

>member
-27 SEEQPEERPEEQ
+27 SEEQPEERPEEQPEERPEEQ

-268 EFILDKVKSLSSE
+268 EFILDKVKSLSPE
-281 EQAQAVEDYLKATN
+281 EQAQAVEEYLKATN

-344 KETPRELAEEGLTG
+344 KETPKELAEEGLTG
-358 GAQEALQITGEQVIG
+358 GAQEVLQIAGEQVIG

-418 KAEELAVKEFERQLR
+418 KAEELAVKEFERQLK

-473 KLAGQALSKGVV
+473 KLAGQALSKGAV

-492 EPGAGESSISVLSG
+492 ESGAGEPSVSVLSG
-506 EGTVSEPAPG
+506 EGTISEPAPG
-516 VEGIEPAGVAAVGD
+516 AEGVEPAGVAAVSD
-530 IFSSVGGTEGAGVP
+530 IPSGVGGTEGAGVS

-578 TELTEEGGATVTPEV
+578 TELTETTEQAGDTTSAEP
-593 TPAPEEL
+593 TPA
-600 TSKFSPA
+600 SKFSPA

-622 NRYLELKTKINSYY
+622 DRYFELKTKINSYY

-650 SKRFNEAQALGEEAS
+650 SKRFNELETLGEEAS
-665 KTIAEYQET
+665 KVIAEYQET

-701 REAPAETAAATT
+701 REAPAVTPEVTTADVEATIT
-713 PAETTTTTPA
+713 QRKKQQDEAKDLA
-723 ENIVETPATDPV
+723 IRSV
-735 GFARVQALT
+735 
-744 SFENRNSSDYSNP
+744 NSAIADQESYSSLN
-757 EEAIDFGLDNLNDTL
+757 EAIQANRENLVDTL
-772 TEYKVTDPYIRE
+772 NEQGVTDVAVIDS
-784 EAVEAYRNEIARLKK
+784 ALAAFDVEAAKVIPGDKA
-799 EAATVSVDQATTATP
+799 ATP
-814 AETKLKPQGKPRGR
+814 AETQLQPKGKPRGR

-940 ATEQTAR
+940 AIEQTAR
-947 SDLLKGAINRDL
+947 SDVLAESTNRDL

-977 IIRTGSA
+977 IMRTGNA

-1004 VNNPERDIPN
+1004 VNNPEKDITN
-1014 AKHRRKFLGQ
+1014 AQHRRAF
-1024 DGSGEGN
+1024 SG

-1040 KGERIIYLSNVA
+1040 KGEKVIYLSNIA
-1052 DFEGIDNMTFLHEAV
+1052 DLEGINNMTFLHEAV

-1076 AYIEDPNSVSPQ
+1076 AYIKDPNSVSPQ
-1088 ARAAIKSMNDIM
+1088 AREAIKGMNDIM
-1100 LKAYAYYAVLKAGG
+1100 LKAYKYYAILNVAGKTD
-1114 RSVPGINSFALDEM
+1114 PLQDAL
-1128 YKLKVFTDLKEF
+1128 YNL
-1140 VAYGLTQ
+1140 
-1147 PEMQQFLSAIP
+1147 
-1158 GNYDSSNK
+1158 
-1166 YGAFTKFVEAIR
+1166 GAF
-1178 KIFNLGPQYKSAFID
+1178 SD
-1193 LVTVTDQLLNARG
+1193 
-1206 PVPSKNTIIAAANKL
+1206 IIAAANKL

-1284 ITRWIGDDITNIKT
+1284 ITRWIGNDIANIKT

-1360 TLQNDAQLKKLN
+1360 ALQNDAQLKQLN

-1379 NDPAK
+1379 NDPTK
-1384 TPKQRSAAKAKIT
+1384 TPKQRSAAKAKVT

-1540 GKTLDEMVESQDFD
+1540 GKTLDEMIESQDFD

-1578 ALEDSSQVDPNTGKA
+1578 ALEDSAQVDPNTGKA

-1662 IGSSYAELAGNP
+1662 IGSAYAELAGNP

-1743 EYGVGKATA
+1743 EYGMGKATA
-1752 TALRYSNLFNK
+1752 TAIRYSNLFNK

-1935 YLVRNFYGMLPFLNK
+1935 YLVRNFIGMLPFLNK
-1950 SQKKEAAIQFFGTL
+1950 SQKKEAAIQFFGTI
-1964 GMTTMFAGVVGLPGY
+1964 GMTAMFAGVVGLPGY

-2005 YDEDDDSNPLG
+2005 YDEDDEGNPLG
-2016 MRNLDLWFREWFIP
+2016 MRNLDIWFREWLIP

>member
-1 MANPFLQFV
+1 M
-10 KPEKEQNPFLQF
+10 KPWEKFQDQTKEGPWNKF
-22 ATQEQ
+22 AELVPEPTKEA
-27 SEEQPEERPEEQ
+27 EQPKEDESIFRSIADV
-39 PLAAT
+39 PLSLGRGAVQGVRFLADT
-44 PEQPPASVVEAA
+44 FGADNPVSNALR
-56 PQEDFSGFFES
+56 G
-67 TPMTENPFSTFA
+67 TEGYIGDLMSA
-79 EAAKPT
+79 GAKRD
-85 LAPPETTT
+85 AKEISRIM
-93 AFKEAKKGVG
+93 KEAEDKGVG
-103 SAVEG
+103 AQLLAALKALTVAPVDLVTQALGTAAPTILGGIAGLAIKGG
-108 LKFMPEAIGL
+108 LKAGATAAQIASGSKLAGQIGAGVGGAMGAGVVKSTIYDVVYEEVLKKTGSEEIAKAKAQEAQSYTGDNWDSILGGTALGTIAGITGIEKNIVGRL
-118 SRLANKIKAVDQYY
+118 SAKKAAQ
-132 PMYERIDAG
+132 EAG
-141 EKITRAEA
+141 EK
-149 TAAILD
+149 
-155 FAPIQRYQN
+155 
-164 ASPEERLAMREK
+164 
-176 EQQYIVKN
+176 
-184 QQKIAEALPAFAEY
+184 
-198 QKRMEPYMARVPG
+198 
-211 ASDISSLSDFK
+211 
-222 DWLAY
+222 
-227 NVSSGAVQLI
+227 
-237 PIMASA
+237 
-243 VVAGAPGALAVG
+243 
-255 TGMAMQEGVQNRL
+255 
-268 EFILDKVKSLSSE
+268 
-281 EQAQAVEDYLKATN
+281 
-295 DTTTMVAIGSGVLDL
+295 
-310 AGPVGTILR
+310 
-319 KQFAKELGKE
+319 
-329 AVKYETKAE
+329 
-338 AAKAGL
+338 
-344 KETPRELAEEGLTG
+344 
-358 GAQEALQITGEQVIG
+358 
-373 EQTGDVFSKDNV
+373 
-385 KRVFDSAAAE
+385 AAAE
-395 AAGSIAGSGINVG
+395 VVKTTAKKSIAGAGAREAIPEAAQAGQEQLAGNIALQREGFDVPTFRGVAGQTALEGLLSFGLGAGVEATG
-408 TNVGQQMIQK
+408 RLVTPQGQQETQ
-418 KAEELAVKEFERQLR
+418 ELKDLEKLSDQEKVVTTSE
-433 QKIIADSAD
+433 D
-442 KIAPVFDKLVDQY
+442 KIAPVFDQLVDQY
-455 KNQINPKTGNPYT
+455 RAEGAT
-468 EVEAF
+468 EAEAF
-473 KLAGQALSKGVV
+473 KLAGQAILVQRLDDVSKGAV

-492 EPGAGESSISVLSG
+492 EPGAGEPSVSVPSG

-516 VEGIEPAGVAAVGD
+516 VERVEPAGVAAVGD
-530 IFSSVGGTEGAGVP
+530 ISSGVGGTEGAGVP

-578 TELTEEGGATVTPEV
+578 TELTETVEPDVTSEVITATP
-593 TPAPEEL
+593 
-600 TSKFSPA
+600 
-607 YIEVGTLQ
+607 
-615 KKLKELG
+615 
-622 NRYLELKTKINSYY
+622 
-636 GGDTLGRPT
+636 
-645 GPRKG
+645 
-650 SKRFNEAQALGEEAS
+650 
-665 KTIAEYQET
+665 T
-674 ETAFKQARDAYMADP
+674 ETTT
-689 ANQEEIARLRAE
+689 AE
-701 REAPAETAAATT
+701 LATT
-713 PAETTTTTPA
+713 PATTAPATAASPQTPKFGFKTEKGSVYSVDEQNKTSRTKMSEGEGKGTTYDPHAVLYVSPEDAKSVLSDMQSGALDKSASVRLGYVDTKNNVFKSVKDVSEIPAEAEPLVATVDKKKNQVITFYKAKLNPAIGLSPIEKLYTPDGMANTHIGNKIVELFGQTESTTTPSS
-723 ENIVETPATDPV
+723 TPAT
-735 GFARVQALT
+735 
-744 SFENRNSSDYSNP
+744 
-757 EEAIDFGLDNLNDTL
+757 
-772 TEYKVTDPYIRE
+772 
-784 EAVEAYRNEIARLKK
+784 
-799 EAATVSVDQATTATP
+799 TTTP

-934 AQARIA
+934 AKARIA
-940 ATEQTAR
+940 ATEQTTAR
-947 SDLLKGAINRDL
+947 SDLLTGATNQDL

-977 IIRTGSA
+977 IMRTGSA
-984 FEKLLAQRIKP
+984 FEKLLSQRIKP

-1014 AKHRRKFLGQ
+1014 AKLRRKFRG
-1024 DGSGEGN
+1024 
-1031 ATGLYAETA
+1031 ATGMYAETA
-1040 KGERIIYLSNVA
+1040 KGERTIYLSNIA
-1052 DFEGIDNMTFLHEAV
+1052 NLEGISNMTFLHEAV
-1067 HGATMAQIV
+1067 HGATMAQIN
-1076 AYIEDPNSVSPQ
+1076 AYIKNPNSVSPQ
-1088 ARAAIKSMNDIM
+1088 VREAIKSMNDIM
-1100 LKAYAYYAVLKAGG
+1100 LKAYAYYALLKAAGK
-1114 RSVPGINSFALDEM
+1114 SVRGIDSIALDDM
-1128 YKLKVFTDLKEF
+1128 DRLKVFIDLKEF

-1158 GNYDSSNK
+1158 GNYGSSNK
-1166 YGAFTKFVEAIR
+1166 YGVFNKFIDAIR

-1193 LVTVTDQLLNARG
+1193 LVAVTDQLLSARG
-1206 PVPSKNTIIAAANKL
+1206 PVPSKNTIIAAANKVA
-1221 KKQNKTLN
+1221 KQNKTLN

-1236 ASKMASSLGQ
+1236 ASKIASSIGQ
-1246 LVVETRNVKDALRL
+1246 LFVETRSVKDALRL
-1260 LKSAYSALSVRSI
+1260 LKSVYGALKVGSI
-1273 RLILPTLTTMD
+1273 RTILPTLTTMD
-1284 ITRWIGDDITNIKT
+1284 ITRLVGDDITNLKT

-1330 YEKGGIA
+1330 YEQGGIA

-1348 SVDPSANPDVAT
+1348 NVDPSANPDVAT
-1360 TLQNDAQLKKLN
+1360 ALQNDAQLKQLN

-1384 TPKQRSAAKAKIT
+1384 TPKQRSAAKARVT
-1397 KRENEIKV
+1397 KRENDIKV

-1417 GETYTV
+1417 NESYTM
-1423 EGWDK
+1423 EGWNK

-1433 NGKGHEIYKMA
+1433 KGKGHEIYKMA

-1450 TFNQHLKLLTDKIN
+1450 TFNMHMQVLTDKISK
-1464 NSNIPG
+1464 SNIPG

-1495 MGVYFPLMR
+1495 LGVYFPLMR
-1504 YGNYWLRIGKGKS
+1504 YGNYWLRIGKGKK
-1517 GEFHMFESATA
+1517 GEFYMFESATA

-1540 GKTLDEMVESQDFD
+1540 GKTLDEMKESQEFD

-1563 QEFEDSSQMLKDIFK
+1563 KEFEDSSQMLKDIFK
-1578 ALEDSSQVDPNTGKA
+1578 ALEDSSQVDPNTGKT

-1612 LPERDIRRRFTHRQG
+1612 LPERDIRRKFTHRQG

-1640 VSQHTAANQLSRLA
+1640 VSQHTAANQLSRLS

-1662 IGSSYAELAGNP
+1662 IGSAYAELAGNP
-1674 DRLKLSAFVDEI
+1674 DKLKLSAFVDEI
-1686 AMRAAAEMNPPAPGE
+1686 AMRAAAEMSPPAPGE

-1763 LGTTKKDANG
+1763 LGTTKKDKNG
-1773 DVITSWGEP
+1773 DVITEWGEP

-1789 VNKHPDPA
+1789 INKHPDPA

-1850 GAFHHM
+1850 GAFHHL

-1893 AVDLVYESLFNYSQY
+1893 AVDLVYESLFNYTQY

-1916 GPIYKIATQFMTY
+1916 GAIPKIATQFMTY

-1935 YLVRNFYGMLPFLNK
+1935 YLVRNFIGMLPFLNK
-1950 SQKKEAAIQFFGTL
+1950 SQKKEAAIQFFGTI
-1964 GMTTMFAGVVGLPGY
+1964 GMTGMFAGVVGLPGY

-2005 YDEDDDSNPLG
+2005 YDDDDEGNPLG
-2016 MRNLDLWFREWFIP
+2016 KRNLDLWFREWFIP
-2030 HYFGKDSSLAN
+2030 TYFGPDSGLAS
-2041 AMGLTDEQALTL
+2041 AMGLTEEQALTL
-2053 QRAVKMGPI
+2053 QRAVKLGPI

-2073 VSLNELWFRDDVP
+2073 VSLNNLFFNRRC
-2086 AENSKEALE
+2086 
-2095 QFVFSTM
+2095 
-2102 TGPFGSMATSLTGGV
+2102 TG
-2117 EDILNG
+2117 
-2123 DLVRGFEKLSPA
+2123 
-2135 FFRGA
+2135 
-2140 FTTYRLS
+2140 
-2147 QEGLQTRQGA
+2147 
-2157 EIKNAEFYTTGKL
+2157 
-2170 IGQALGF
+2170 
-2177 QSTTIAEIQKSNF
+2177 
-2190 KAKQMVEEIKDER
+2190 
-2203 KDLLQKLDKAF
+2203 
-2214 QKFDN
+2214 
-2219 NPSDANDE
+2219 
-2227 AIDDIFVEIDRYN
+2227 
-2240 YKNGMIPITNETIE
+2240 
-2254 RSLEGRAKRREMA
+2254 
-2267 DYGLILGEKEAAFVY
+2267 
-2282 PMLEKTRPL
+2282 
-2291 Q
+2291 

>member
-22 ATQEQ
+22 VTQEK
-27 SEEQPEERPEEQ
+27 SEEQ
-39 PLAAT
+39 LS
-44 PEQPPASVVEAA
+44 EQPPASVVEAA
-56 PQEDFSGFFES
+56 P
-67 TPMTENPFSTFA
+67 TAENPFSIFA

-108 LKFMPEAIGL
+108 LKFMPEAVGL
-118 SRLANKIKAVDQYY
+118 SYRAAEIESQEDFLRKYDPVYA
-132 PMYERIDAG
+132 RIDAG
-141 EKITRAEA
+141 EKITPAQASREG
-149 TAAILD
+149 LD
-155 FAPIQRYQN
+155 FAYVQRYQG
-164 ASPEERLAMREK
+164 ASPEKRVAMRGA
-176 EQQYIVKN
+176 QQQSIIDN
-184 QQKIAEALPAFAEY
+184 QQRIADALPAFAEY

-243 VVAGAPGALAVG
+243 AVAGPTGALAVG

-268 EFILDKVKSLSSE
+268 QFILDKVKSLPPE

-295 DTTTMVAIGSGVLDL
+295 DTTTMVALGSGALDL

-319 KQFAKELGKE
+319 KQFAKEAGQEVVKFATKKE
-329 AVKYETKAE
+329 AAV
-338 AAKAGL
+338 AGL
-344 KETPRELAEEGLTG
+344 KQTPKELAEEGLTG
-358 GAQEALQITGEQVIG
+358 GAQEALQITGERVTG
-373 EQTGDVFSKDNV
+373 EQTGDIFSEDNV

-418 KAEELAVKEFERQLR
+418 KAEELAAQEFERQLR

-442 KIAPVFDKLVDQY
+442 KIAPIFDELVDQY

-473 KLAGQALSKGVV
+473 KLAGQALSKGAV

-492 EPGAGESSISVLSG
+492 EPGAGEPSVSVLSG
-506 EGTVSEPAPG
+506 EGTISEPAPG
-516 VEGIEPAGVAAVGD
+516 AEGVEPGGVAAVGD
-530 IFSSVGGTEGAGVP
+530 IPSGVGGTEGAGVP

-572 AVERAT
+572 AIERAT
-578 TELTEEGGATVTPEV
+578 TELTEEGGATVLDATQRIEDRDD
-593 TPAPEEL
+593 ADLAAGILEDDQRRAQLQLGKEETKDL
-600 TSKFSPA
+600 QDALELAKIAVQEGEGRTFFPDDVQDA
-607 YIEVGTLQ
+607 RGLVNNINAIFAGLEDGTLT
-615 KKLKELG
+615 
-622 NRYLELKTKINSYY
+622 Y
-636 GGDTLGRPT
+636 
-645 GPRKG
+645 
-650 SKRFNEAQALGEEAS
+650 
-665 KTIAEYQET
+665 AENNVKSLLTDAKNLT
-674 ETAFKQARDAYMADP
+674 ETFKQRIADRDKF
-689 ANQEEIARLRAE
+689 EAE
-701 REAPAETAAATT
+701 RAAQPADAKFEYEER
-713 PAETTTTTPA
+713 PDLKVISGGKTTT
-723 ENIVETPATDPV
+723 
-735 GFARVQALT
+735 
-744 SFENRNSSDYSNP
+744 
-757 EEAIDFGLDNLNDTL
+757 
-772 TEYKVTDPYIRE
+772 
-784 EAVEAYRNEIARLKK
+784 
-799 EAATVSVDQATTATP
+799 TP

-865 ITREFNPDDYATDD
+865 ITREFNLDDYATED
-879 AMKASALELLQER
+879 AAKASALELLQER

-940 ATEQTAR
+940 ATEQTTAR
-947 SDLLKGAINRDL
+947 SDLLKGATNQDL

-977 IIRTGSA
+977 IMRTGSA

-1014 AKHRRKFLGQ
+1014 AKLRRKFRG
-1024 DGSGEGN
+1024 
-1031 ATGLYAETA
+1031 ATGMYAETA
-1040 KGERIIYLSNVA
+1040 KGERTIYLSNIA
-1052 DFEGIDNMTFLHEAV
+1052 NLEGISNMTFLHEAV
-1067 HGATMAQIV
+1067 HGATMAQIN
-1076 AYIEDPNSVSPQ
+1076 AYIKNPNSVSPQ
-1088 ARAAIKSMNDIM
+1088 AREAIKSMNDIM

-1114 RSVPGINSFALDEM
+1114 RSVRGIDSIALDDM
-1128 YKLKVFTDLKEF
+1128 DRLKVFIDLKEF

-1158 GNYDSSNK
+1158 GNYGSSNK
-1166 YGAFTKFVEAIR
+1166 YGAFDKFIDAIR

-1193 LVTVTDQLLNARG
+1193 LVAVTDQLLSARG
-1206 PVPSKNTIIAAANKL
+1206 PVPSKNTIIAAANKVA
-1221 KKQNKTLN
+1221 KQNKTLN

-1236 ASKMASSLGQ
+1236 ASKMASSIGQ
-1246 LVVETRNVKDALRL
+1246 LILETRNVKDALRL
-1260 LKSAYSALSVRSI
+1260 LKSAYGALSVRSI
-1273 RLILPTLTTMD
+1273 RLVLPTLTTMD
-1284 ITRWIGDDITNIKT
+1284 ITRWIGDDIANIKT

-1360 TLQNDAQLKKLN
+1360 ALQNDAQLKQLN

-1384 TPKQRSAAKAKIT
+1384 TPKQRSAAKAKVT

-1423 EGWDK
+1423 EGWNK

-1450 TFNQHLKLLTDKIN
+1450 TFNMHMQVLTDKIN
-1464 NSNIPG
+1464 KSNIPG

-1517 GEFHMFESATA
+1517 GEFYMFESATA

-1662 IGSSYAELAGNP
+1662 IGSAYAELAGNP

-1743 EYGVGKATA
+1743 EYGTAEATA
-1752 TALRYSNLFNK
+1752 TAARYSNLFNK
-1763 LGTTKKDANG
+1763 LGTTKKDKNG
-1773 DVITSWGEP
+1773 DIITRWGEP

-1789 VNKHPDPA
+1789 VNNHPDPA

-1809 QDKDIFMSTYAAD
+1809 QGKDIFMSTYAAD

-1850 GAFHHM
+1850 GAFHHL

-1871 EYARQIEQGAKPADA
+1871 EYARQIKQGAKPADA
-1886 EKAAVNK
+1886 EKAAINK
-1893 AVDLVYESLFNYSQY
+1893 AVDLVYESLFNYTQY

-1916 GPIYKIATQFMTY
+1916 GAIPKIATQFMTY

-1950 SQKKEAAIQFFGTL
+1950 SGKREAAIQFFGTL

-1979 SMIMGM
+1979 SMILGM

-2005 YDEDDDSNPLG
+2005 YDEDDEGNPLG
-2016 MRNLDLWFREWFIP
+2016 KRNLDLWFREWFIP

-2062 SAFTD
+2062 SALTD

-2073 VSLNELWFRDDVP
+2073 VSLNDLWFRDDVP

-2177 QSTTIAEIQKSNF
+2177 QSTTVAEIQKSNF

-2227 AIDDIFVEIDRYN
+2227 TIDDIFVEIDQYN
-2240 YKNGMIPITNETIE
+2240 YKNGMIPITNETIK
-2254 RSLEGRAKRREMA
+2254 RSLEGRVKRREMA
-2267 DYGLILGEKEAAFVY
+2267 IDGLILGEKEAAFIY